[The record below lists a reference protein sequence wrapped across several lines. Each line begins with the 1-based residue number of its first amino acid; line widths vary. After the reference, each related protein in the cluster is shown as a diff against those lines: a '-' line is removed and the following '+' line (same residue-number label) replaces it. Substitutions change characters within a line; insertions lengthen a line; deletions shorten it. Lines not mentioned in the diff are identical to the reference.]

1 MLRKKIDDKIQ
12 ILLKN
17 CISQNERAMF
27 LIIGDKSRD
36 QISNLHNFYS
46 KLNPGKKLN
55 ILWCYKNELGFSNHA
70 RKKMKKIKKQMNK
83 GVFELNDENAFDLF
97 ISTADIKFCYYHDTQ
112 RILGTTYGMLILQDF
127 EAITPNLLCRT
138 IETVQGGGIII
149 FLLSNMT
156 SLKQLYTLSM
166 DVHARY
172 RTENN
177 KDIEPRFNE
186 RFILSL
192 TSCQNCLVVDDELN
206 LLPITNSM
214 KNMVSL
220 ENKIDENEE
229 NVFISKREKELN
241 DLKKSL
247 LNKNPIGPLLNLCKT
262 VDQAK
267 AIMCLIDI
275 ISEKNNKNTV
285 SLTSGRGRGKSS
297 SMGLAVASAIVYG
310 YSNIIITAPS
320 PENLKTF
327 FEFLIK
333 GLTELN
339 YVEHKDYVVQEGTGE
354 FKGSIVNIQ
363 INKNHK
369 QTIRYIMPTDILI
382 FQMAELLIIDEAAA
396 IPLNIVK
403 RIMPDCLT
411 FMASTIQGYEGTGRS
426 LSIKLIDDLR
436 NKQSVSGSRILKEI
450 SLSQAIRYADNDPVE
465 LWLNKLLLLDA
476 TNAESFEDSMEDPSK
491 LELYLVNRDTLFSY
505 HKGSEAFLK
514 KIMSLFVSSHYKNT
528 PNDLQLL
535 SDAPAHK
542 IFVLCKSIDKQRK
555 SKGLPDVYCAIQVCE
570 EGGISKDVILTN
582 NKRGLKPSG
591 DLIPWT
597 ISDHYQ
603 DQEFAHMTSIRI
615 VRIVCHP
622 DCQRMGYGTKALQ
635 LLSNYYEGKFIK
647 IDIDEEEEDE
657 EENKDNKEKEGKK
670 KLKPLLSKLEDV
682 KPPFIYYLGTSF
694 GLTDNLFNFWNKNG
708 YKPLY
713 IAMNSN
719 TITGEHSC
727 IMIKPLN
734 EGNIKTLT
742 DINLDENNDKKNI
755 KWFQPFSIDFKHRL
769 TSLLSFNFN
778 KLNIKLCLSILDPP
792 ITTSTATEKDEDDD
806 DLHQKSMKKDE
817 IELFLTKFDFKRMEL
832 YSRNMTNYNMIIDLI
847 PIIAHLYFNKKIFVS
862 LSYIQAGVLLGVG
875 LQRKSF
881 DGIAEEFNI
890 ETNQLLAMFNKMVKK
905 FVTYIKNIYNKDIE
919 MEEEEQNKK
928 NKEVLKTKR
937 KEYSGNILKEM
948 QKELKGEGDKINEKN
963 KETRKKYMEEKLKKM
978 EKNEIMNKK
987 RKRDNKKEKNEE
999 DSEKDSDEDKNKDK
1013 NKNKEEDS
1021 EDDDD

>member
-1 MLRKKIDDKIQ
+1 MIRKKIDDKIQ

-17 CISQNERAMF
+17 SISKNERSMF
-27 LIIGDKSRD
+27 LIIGDKGRD

-46 KLNPGKKLN
+46 QINPGKKLN

-97 ISTADIKFCYYHDTQ
+97 ISTADIKFCYYHETQ
-112 RILGTTYGMLILQDF
+112 RILGTTFGMLILQDF

-138 IETVQGGGIII
+138 IETVQGGGVII

-166 DVHARY
+166 DVHDRY
-172 RTENN
+172 RTEKN

-192 TSCQNCLVVDDELN
+192 TSCKNVLAVDDELN
-206 LLPITNSM
+206 LLPITNNM
-214 KNMVSL
+214 KNMVI
-220 ENKIDENEE
+220 EEKAIDESEE
-229 NVFISKREKELN
+229 NIFISKREKELN

-247 LNKNPIGPLLNLCKT
+247 QNKNPIGPLLNLCKT

-267 AIMCLIDI
+267 AIMCLVDI
-275 ISEKNNKNTV
+275 ISEKNPKNTV

-297 SMGLAVASAIVYG
+297 SMGLGVAGAVVYG

-333 GLTELN
+333 GLNALN
-339 YVEHKDYVVQEGTGE
+339 YTEHKDYIIQEGTGD
-354 FKGSIVNIQ
+354 FKGSIIS
-363 INKNHK
+363 IDIIKDHK
-369 QTIRYIMPTDILI
+369 QTIKYILPTDILL
-382 FQMAELLIIDEAAA
+382 FQLAELLIIDEAAA

-403 RIMPDCLT
+403 RILPDCVT

-426 LSIKLIDDLR
+426 LSIKLIDEMR
-436 NKQSVSGSRILKEI
+436 NNQKMSGSRILKEI
-450 SLSQAIRYADNDPVE
+450 SLSQAIRYADNDPIE
-465 LWLNKLLLLDA
+465 LWLNKLLILDA
-476 TNAESFEDSMEDPSK
+476 TSAESFEDSLEDPSK
-491 LELYLVNRDTLFSY
+491 LELYMVNRDTLFSY

-514 KIMSLFVSSHYKNT
+514 KIMSLFVSSHYKNS

-535 SDAPAHK
+535 SDAPSHK
-542 IFVLCKSIDKQRK
+542 IFVLCKALDKQK
-555 SKGLPDVYCAIQVCE
+555 KAKGLPDIYCAIQVCE

-597 ISDHYQ
+597 ISEHYQ

-615 VRIVCHP
+615 VRIACHP
-622 DCQRMGYGTKALQ
+622 DCQRMGYGSKALE
-635 LLSNYYEGKFIK
+635 LLSHYYEGKFIK
-647 IDIDEEEEDE
+647 LEDDEDIEESGDE
-657 EENKDNKEKEGKK
+657 KEKTGKK
-670 KLKPLLSKLEDV
+670 KLKPLLSKLEDI

-694 GLTDNLFNFWNKNG
+694 GLTNTLYNFWQKNG

-719 TITGEHSC
+719 SITGEHSC
-727 IMIKPLN
+727 IMIKPIN
-734 EGNIKTLT
+734 EGNIKLLT
-742 DINLDENNDKKNI
+742 EDINTNNNNQKI
-755 KWFQPFSIDFKHRL
+755 KWFIPFSVDFKHRL

-778 KLNIKLCLSILDPP
+778 KLNIKLCLSILEPH
-792 ITTSTATEKDEDDD
+792 ITTSTANDDDNGNEDDIAGNKKD
-806 DLHQKSMKKDE
+806 MKKSE

-847 PIIAHLYFNKKIFVS
+847 PTIANLYFNKKIYVP

-881 DGIAEEFNI
+881 DEIVQEFNI
-890 ETNQLLAMFNKMVKK
+890 EINQLLAMFNKMVKK
-905 FVTYIKNIYNKDIE
+905 FVNYIKNIYQKDIE
-919 MEEEEQNKK
+919 MEEEKDYAE
-928 NKEVLKTKR
+928 NKEILKTKNEFG
-937 KEYSGNILKEM
+937 KNILKEM
-948 QKELKGEGDKINEKN
+948 QKELKGEGDKIIEKDR
-963 KETRKKYMEEKLKKM
+963 ETKKKYMEEKLKKM
-978 EKNEIMNKK
+978 EQKQELTKKK
-987 RKRDNKKEKNEE
+987 RKREKTKEKENNDDKKEK
-999 DSEKDSDEDKNKDK
+999 EKDSESGMSD
-1013 NKNKEEDS
+1013 
-1021 EDDDD
+1021 

>member
-1 MLRKKIDDKIQ
+1 MIRKKIDDKIQ

-17 CISQNERAMF
+17 SISKNERSMF
-27 LIIGDKSRD
+27 LIIGDKGRD

-46 KLNPGKKLN
+46 QINPGKKLN

-97 ISTADIKFCYYHDTQ
+97 ISTADIKFCYYNETQ
-112 RILGTTYGMLILQDF
+112 RILGTTFGMLILQDF

-138 IETVQGGGIII
+138 IETVQGGGVII

-166 DVHARY
+166 DVHDRY
-172 RTENN
+172 RTEKN

-192 TSCQNCLVVDDELN
+192 TSCKNVLAVDDELN
-206 LLPITNSM
+206 LLPITDNM
-214 KNMVSL
+214 KNMSIQ
-220 ENKIDENEE
+220 EKTIDEEEE
-229 NVFISKREKELN
+229 NIFISKREKELN
-241 DLKKSL
+241 DLKKTL
-247 LNKNPIGPLLNLCKT
+247 QTKNPIGPLLSLCKT

-267 AIMCLIDI
+267 AIMLLIDI
-275 ISEKNNKNTV
+275 ISEKNPKNTV

-297 SMGLAVASAIVYG
+297 SMGLAVAGGVVYG

-333 GLTELN
+333 GLNVLN
-339 YVEHKDYVVQEGTGE
+339 YVEHKDYIIQEGTGE
-354 FKGSIVNIQ
+354 FKGSIIS
-363 INKNHK
+363 IDIIKNHK
-369 QTIRYIMPTDILI
+369 QTIKYILPTDILL
-382 FQMAELLIIDEAAA
+382 FQLAELLIIDEAAA

-403 RIMPDCLT
+403 RILPDCVT

-426 LSIKLIDDLR
+426 LSIKLIDEMR
-436 NKQSVSGSRILKEI
+436 NNQKMSGSRILKEI
-450 SLSQAIRYADNDPVE
+450 SLNQAIRYADNDPIE
-465 LWLNKLLLLDA
+465 LWLNKLLILDA
-476 TNAESFEDSMEDPSK
+476 TSADSFEDSMEDPSK

-514 KIMSLFVSSHYKNT
+514 KIMSLFVSSHYKNS

-535 SDAPAHK
+535 SDAPSHK
-542 IFVLCKSIDKQRK
+542 IFVLCKSLDKQK
-555 SKGLPDVYCAIQVCE
+555 KAKGLPDIYCAVQVCE
-570 EGGISKDVILTN
+570 EGGIPKDVILTN

-603 DQEFAHMTSIRI
+603 DQEFAKMTSIRI
-615 VRIVCHP
+615 VRIACHP
-622 DCQRMGYGTKALQ
+622 DCQRMGYGSKALD
-635 LLSNYYEGKFIK
+635 LLSQYYEGKFFK
-647 IDIDEEEEDE
+647 LEEDE
-657 EENKDNKEKEGKK
+657 EMEETNDEKKGKK
-670 KLKPLLSKLEDV
+670 KLKPLLNKLEDI

-694 GLTDNLFNFWNKNG
+694 GLTNNLYNFWQKNG

-719 TITGEHSC
+719 SITGEHSC

-734 EGNIKTLT
+734 EGNIKLLT
-742 DINLDENNDKKNI
+742 EDITNNNQKI
-755 KWFQPFSIDFKHRL
+755 KWFNPFSIDFKHRL

-778 KLNIKLCLSILDPP
+778 KLNIKLCLSILEPP
-792 ITTSTATEKDEDDD
+792 ITTSTANEKDDNDNDDD
-806 DLHQKSMKKDE
+806 NLENKKDMKKNE

-847 PIIAHLYFNKKIFVS
+847 PIIAHLYFNKKIYVP

-875 LQRKSF
+875 LQRKNF
-881 DGIAEEFNI
+881 DEIVKEFNI
-890 ETNQLLAMFNKMVKK
+890 EINQLLAMFNKMVKK
-905 FVTYIKNIYNKDIE
+905 FVGYIKNIYQKDIE
-919 MEEEEQNKK
+919 LEEEKDNEK
-928 NKEVLKTKR
+928 NKEVLKTK
-937 KEYSGNILKEM
+937 KTEFNGNILKEM
-948 QKELKGEGDKINEKN
+948 QKELKGEGDKIIENDR
-963 KETRKKYMEEKLKKM
+963 ETKKKYMEEKLKKM
-978 EKNEIMNKK
+978 EKKEEMTKKK
-987 RKRDNKKEKNEE
+987 RKREKTQ
-999 DSEKDSDEDKNKDK
+999 
-1013 NKNKEEDS
+1013 NKEDIESDNSDS
-1021 EDDDD
+1021 I

>member
-1 MLRKKIDDKIQ
+1 MIRKKIDDKIQ

-17 CISQNERAMF
+17 SISKNERSMF
-27 LIIGDKSRD
+27 LIIGDKGRD

-46 KLNPGKKLN
+46 QINPGKKLN
-55 ILWCYKNELGFSNHA
+55 ILWCYKSELGFSNHA

-97 ISTADIKFCYYHDTQ
+97 ISTADIKFCYYNETQ
-112 RILGTTYGMLILQDF
+112 RILGSTFGMLILQDF

-138 IETVQGGGIII
+138 IETVQGGGVII

-166 DVHARY
+166 DVHDRY
-172 RTENN
+172 RTEKN

-192 TSCQNCLVVDDELN
+192 TSCTNVLAVDDELN
-206 LLPITNSM
+206 LLPITDNM
-214 KNMVSL
+214 KNMSIQ
-220 ENKIDENEE
+220 EKTIDEEEE
-229 NVFISKREKELN
+229 NIFISKREKELN
-241 DLKKSL
+241 DLKKTLQS
-247 LNKNPIGPLLNLCKT
+247 KNPIGPLLNLCKT

-267 AIMCLIDI
+267 AIMLLIDI
-275 ISEKNNKNTV
+275 ISEKNPKNTV

-297 SMGLAVASAIVYG
+297 SMGLAVAGGVVYG

-333 GLTELN
+333 GLNVLN
-339 YVEHKDYVVQEGTGE
+339 YVEHKDYTIQEGTGE
-354 FKGSIVNIQ
+354 FKGSIIS
-363 INKNHK
+363 IDIIKNHK
-369 QTIRYIMPTDILI
+369 QTIRYILPTDILL
-382 FQMAELLIIDEAAA
+382 FQLAELLIIDEAAA

-403 RIMPDCLT
+403 RILPDCVT

-426 LSIKLIDDLR
+426 LSIKLIDEMR
-436 NKQSVSGSRILKEI
+436 NNQKMSGSRILKEI
-450 SLSQAIRYADNDPVE
+450 SLNQAIRYADNDPIE
-465 LWLNKLLLLDA
+465 LWLNKLLILDA
-476 TNAESFEDSMEDPSK
+476 TSAESFEDSMEDPSK

-514 KIMSLFVSSHYKNT
+514 KIMSLFVSSHYKNS

-535 SDAPAHK
+535 SDAPSHK
-542 IFVLCKSIDKQRK
+542 IFVLCKSLDKQK
-555 SKGLPDVYCAIQVCE
+555 KAKGLPDIYCAIQVCE

-603 DQEFAHMTSIRI
+603 DQEFAKMTSIRV
-615 VRIVCHP
+615 VRIACHP
-622 DCQRMGYGTKALQ
+622 DCQRMGYGSKALE
-635 LLSNYYEGKFIK
+635 LLSQYYEGKFFK
-647 IDIDEEEEDE
+647 LDEDE
-657 EENKDNKEKEGKK
+657 EMEESNEEKKGKK
-670 KLKPLLSKLEDV
+670 KLKPLLSKLEDI

-694 GLTDNLFNFWNKNG
+694 GLTNNLYNFWQKNG

-719 TITGEHSC
+719 SITGEHSC

-734 EGNIKTLT
+734 EGNIKLLT
-742 DINLDENNDKKNI
+742 EDISNNNNQRI
-755 KWFQPFSIDFKHRL
+755 KWFNPFSADFKHRL

-778 KLNIKLCLSILDPP
+778 KLNIKLCLSLLEPP
-792 ITTSTATEKDEDDD
+792 ITTSTANDKDDNDNDDD
-806 DLHQKSMKKDE
+806 NSENKKDMKKNE

-847 PIIAHLYFNKKIFVS
+847 PIIANLYFNKKIFVP

-875 LQRKSF
+875 LQRKNF
-881 DGIAEEFNI
+881 DEIVQEFNI
-890 ETNQLLAMFNKMVKK
+890 EIKQLLAMFNKMVKK
-905 FVTYIKNIYNKDIE
+905 FVTYIKNIYQKDIE
-919 MEEEEQNKK
+919 MEEEKDNEK
-928 NKEVLKTKR
+928 NKEILKTK
-937 KEYSGNILKEM
+937 KNEFSGNILKEM
-948 QKELKGEGDKINEKN
+948 QKELKGEGDKIIEKDR
-963 KETRKKYMEEKLKKM
+963 ETRKKYMEEKLKKM
-978 EKNEIMNKK
+978 EKKEEMTKKK
-987 RKRDNKKEKNEE
+987 RKREKTKNE
-999 DSEKDSDEDKNKDK
+999 DDNDK
-1013 NKNKEEDS
+1013 
-1021 EDDDD
+1021 EDDKSD

>member
-1 MLRKKIDDKIQ
+1 MIRKKIDDKIQ

-17 CISQNERAMF
+17 SISKNERSMF
-27 LIIGDKSRD
+27 LIIGDKGRD

-46 KLNPGKKLN
+46 QINPGKKLN
-55 ILWCYKNELGFSNHA
+55 ILWCYKSELGFSNHA

-97 ISTADIKFCYYHDTQ
+97 ISTADIKFCYYNETQ
-112 RILGTTYGMLILQDF
+112 RILGSTFGMLILQDF

-138 IETVQGGGIII
+138 IETVQGGGVII

-166 DVHARY
+166 DVHDRY
-172 RTENN
+172 RTEKN

-192 TSCQNCLVVDDELN
+192 TSCTNVLAVDDELN
-206 LLPITNSM
+206 LLPITDNM
-214 KNMVSL
+214 KNMSIQ
-220 ENKIDENEE
+220 EKTIDEEEE
-229 NVFISKREKELN
+229 NIFISKREKELN
-241 DLKKSL
+241 DLKKTLQS
-247 LNKNPIGPLLNLCKT
+247 KNPIGPLLNLCKT

-267 AIMCLIDI
+267 AIMLLIDI
-275 ISEKNNKNTV
+275 ISEKNPKNTV

-297 SMGLAVASAIVYG
+297 SMGLAVAGGVVYG

-333 GLTELN
+333 GLNVLN
-339 YVEHKDYVVQEGTGE
+339 YVEHKDYTIQEGTGE
-354 FKGSIVNIQ
+354 FKGSIIS
-363 INKNHK
+363 IDIIKNHK
-369 QTIRYIMPTDILI
+369 QTIRYILPTDILL
-382 FQMAELLIIDEAAA
+382 FQLAELLIIDEAAA

-403 RIMPDCLT
+403 RILPDCVT

-426 LSIKLIDDLR
+426 LSIKLIDEMR
-436 NKQSVSGSRILKEI
+436 NNQKMSGSRILKEI
-450 SLSQAIRYADNDPVE
+450 SLNQAIRYADNDPIE
-465 LWLNKLLLLDA
+465 LWLNKLLILDA
-476 TNAESFEDSMEDPSK
+476 TSAESFEDSMEDPSK

-514 KIMSLFVSSHYKNT
+514 KIMSLFVSSHYKNS

-535 SDAPAHK
+535 SDAPSHK
-542 IFVLCKSIDKQRK
+542 IFVLCKSLDKQK
-555 SKGLPDVYCAIQVCE
+555 KAKGLPDIYCAIQVCE

-603 DQEFAHMTSIRI
+603 DQEFAKMTSIRV
-615 VRIVCHP
+615 VRIACHP
-622 DCQRMGYGTKALQ
+622 DCQRMGYGSKALE
-635 LLSNYYEGKFIK
+635 LLSQYYEGKFFK
-647 IDIDEEEEDE
+647 LDEDE
-657 EENKDNKEKEGKK
+657 EMEESNEEKKGKK
-670 KLKPLLSKLEDV
+670 KLKPLLSKLEDI

-694 GLTDNLFNFWNKNG
+694 GLTNNLYNFWQKNG

-719 TITGEHSC
+719 SITGEHSC

-734 EGNIKTLT
+734 EGNIKLLT
-742 DINLDENNDKKNI
+742 EDISNNNNQKI
-755 KWFQPFSIDFKHRL
+755 KWFNPFSVDFKHRL

-778 KLNIKLCLSILDPP
+778 KLNIKLCLSLLEPP
-792 ITTSTATEKDEDDD
+792 ITTSTANDKDDNDNDDD
-806 DLHQKSMKKDE
+806 NSENKKDMKKNE

-847 PIIAHLYFNKKIFVS
+847 PIIANLYFNKKIFVP

-875 LQRKSF
+875 LQRKNF
-881 DGIAEEFNI
+881 DEIVQEFNI
-890 ETNQLLAMFNKMVKK
+890 EISQLLAMFNKMVKK
-905 FVTYIKNIYNKDIE
+905 FVTYIKNIYQKDIE
-919 MEEEEQNKK
+919 MEEEKDNEK
-928 NKEVLKTKR
+928 NKEILKTK
-937 KEYSGNILKEM
+937 KNEFSGNILKEM
-948 QKELKGEGDKINEKN
+948 QKELKGEGDKIKEKDR
-963 KETRKKYMEEKLKKM
+963 ETRKKYMEEKLKKM
-978 EKNEIMNKK
+978 EKKEEMTKKK
-987 RKRDNKKEKNEE
+987 RKREKTKNE
-999 DSEKDSDEDKNKDK
+999 DDNDK
-1013 NKNKEEDS
+1013 
-1021 EDDDD
+1021 EDDKSD

>member
-1 MLRKKIDDKIQ
+1 MIRKKIDDKIQ

-17 CISQNERAMF
+17 SISKNERSMF
-27 LIIGDKSRD
+27 LIIGDKGRD

-46 KLNPGKKLN
+46 QINPGKKLN
-55 ILWCYKNELGFSNHA
+55 ILWCYKSELGFSNHA

-97 ISTADIKFCYYHDTQ
+97 ISTADIKFCYYNETQ
-112 RILGTTYGMLILQDF
+112 RILGSTFGMLILQDF

-138 IETVQGGGIII
+138 IETVQGGGVII

-166 DVHARY
+166 DVHDRY
-172 RTENN
+172 RTEKN

-192 TSCQNCLVVDDELN
+192 TSCTNVLAVDDELN
-206 LLPITNSM
+206 LLPITDNM
-214 KNMVSL
+214 KNMSIQ
-220 ENKIDENEE
+220 EKTIDEEEE
-229 NVFISKREKELN
+229 NIFISKREKELN
-241 DLKKSL
+241 DLKKTLQS
-247 LNKNPIGPLLNLCKT
+247 KNPIGPLLNLCKT

-267 AIMCLIDI
+267 AIMLLIDI
-275 ISEKNNKNTV
+275 ISEKNPKNTV

-297 SMGLAVASAIVYG
+297 SMGLAVAGGVVYG

-333 GLTELN
+333 GLNVLN
-339 YVEHKDYVVQEGTGE
+339 YVEHKDYTIQEGTGE
-354 FKGSIVNIQ
+354 FKGSIIS
-363 INKNHK
+363 IDIFKNHK
-369 QTIRYIMPTDILI
+369 QTIRYILPTDILL
-382 FQMAELLIIDEAAA
+382 FQLAELLIIDEAAA

-403 RIMPDCLT
+403 RILPDCVT

-426 LSIKLIDDLR
+426 LSIKLIDEMR
-436 NKQSVSGSRILKEI
+436 NNQKMSGSRILKEI
-450 SLSQAIRYADNDPVE
+450 SLNQAIRYADNDPIE
-465 LWLNKLLLLDA
+465 LWLNKLLILDA
-476 TNAESFEDSMEDPSK
+476 TSAESFEDSMEDPSK

-514 KIMSLFVSSHYKNT
+514 KIMSLFVSSHYKNS

-535 SDAPAHK
+535 SDAPSHK
-542 IFVLCKSIDKQRK
+542 IFVLCKSLDKQK
-555 SKGLPDVYCAIQVCE
+555 KAKGLPDIYCAIQVCE

-603 DQEFAHMTSIRI
+603 DQEFAKMTSIRV
-615 VRIVCHP
+615 VRIACHP
-622 DCQRMGYGTKALQ
+622 DCQRMGYGSKALE
-635 LLSNYYEGKFIK
+635 LLSQYYEGKFFK
-647 IDIDEEEEDE
+647 LDEDE
-657 EENKDNKEKEGKK
+657 EMEESNEEKKGKK
-670 KLKPLLSKLEDV
+670 KLKPLLSKLEDI

-694 GLTDNLFNFWNKNG
+694 GLTNNLYNFWQKNG

-719 TITGEHSC
+719 SITGEHSC

-734 EGNIKTLT
+734 EGNIKLLT
-742 DINLDENNDKKNI
+742 EDISNNNNQRI
-755 KWFQPFSIDFKHRL
+755 KWFNPFSVDFKHRL

-778 KLNIKLCLSILDPP
+778 KLNIKLCLSLLEPP
-792 ITTSTATEKDEDDD
+792 ITTSTANDKDDNDNDDD
-806 DLHQKSMKKDE
+806 NSENKKDMKKNE

-847 PIIAHLYFNKKIFVS
+847 PIIANLYFNKKIFVP

-875 LQRKSF
+875 LQRKNF
-881 DGIAEEFNI
+881 DEIVQEFNI
-890 ETNQLLAMFNKMVKK
+890 EIKQLLAMFNKMVKK
-905 FVTYIKNIYNKDIE
+905 FVTYIKNIYQKDIE
-919 MEEEEQNKK
+919 MEEEKDNEK
-928 NKEVLKTKR
+928 NKEILKTK
-937 KEYSGNILKEM
+937 KNEFSGNILKEM
-948 QKELKGEGDKINEKN
+948 QKELKGEGDKIIEKDR
-963 KETRKKYMEEKLKKM
+963 ETRKKYMEEKLKKM
-978 EKNEIMNKK
+978 EKKEEMTKKK
-987 RKRDNKKEKNEE
+987 RKREKTKNE
-999 DSEKDSDEDKNKDK
+999 DDNDK
-1013 NKNKEEDS
+1013 
-1021 EDDDD
+1021 EDDKSD

>member
-17 CISQNERAMF
+17 CISRNERAMF
-27 LIIGDKSRD
+27 LIIGDKGRD

-112 RILGTTYGMLILQDF
+112 RILGTTFGMLILQDF

-166 DVHARY
+166 DVHSRY
-172 RTENN
+172 RTEKN

-214 KNMVSL
+214 KNMVTL
-220 ENKIDENEE
+220 EKDIDENEE
-229 NVFISKREKELN
+229 NVFITKREKELN

-247 LNKNPIGPLLNLCKT
+247 LNKNPIGPLLGLCKT

-333 GLTELN
+333 GLNELN
-339 YVEHKDYVVQEGTGE
+339 YVEHKDYTIQEGTGE

-363 INKNHK
+363 INRNHK
-369 QTIRYIMPTDILI
+369 QTIRYILPTDILI

-436 NKQSVSGSRILKEI
+436 SKQSVGGSASRILKEI

-465 LWLNKLLLLDA
+465 FWLNKLLLLDA
-476 TNAESFEDSMEDPSK
+476 TNPEIFEDSMEDPSK

-542 IFVLCKSIDKQRK
+542 IFVLCKSIDRKKK

-615 VRIVCHP
+615 VRIACHP
-622 DCQRMGYGTKALQ
+622 DCQRMGYGSKALQ
-635 LLSNYYEGKFIK
+635 LLSQYYEGKFIK
-647 IDIDEEEEDE
+647 IDIDEEEEENNDD
-657 EENKDNKEKEGKK
+657 NKDKEGKK
-670 KLKPLLSKLEDV
+670 KLKPLLSKLEDC

-694 GLTDNLFNFWNKNG
+694 GLTNNLYNFWNKNG

-713 IAMNSN
+713 IALNSN
-719 TITGEHSC
+719 SITGEHSC
-727 IMIKPLN
+727 IMVKPLN

-742 DINLDENNDKKNI
+742 DITLEDNNKDNKKNI
-755 KWFQPFSIDFKHRL
+755 KWFTPFSIDFKHRL

-778 KLNIKLCLSILDPP
+778 KLNIKLCLSILEPP
-792 ITTSTATEKDEDDD
+792 ITTSTATEKDESDDEND
-806 DLHQKSMKKDE
+806 KSNKDLSKNE

-847 PIIAHLYFNKKIFVS
+847 PIVAHLYFNKKLVVS

-881 DGIAEEFNI
+881 DSIAEEFNI
-890 ETNQLLAMFNKMVKK
+890 EPNQLLAMFNKMVKK
-905 FVTYIKNIYNKDIE
+905 FVSHIKNIYQKNIE
-919 MEEEEQNKK
+919 IEEEEQNKK
-928 NKEVLKTKR
+928 NKEVLKTKQ

-948 QKELKGEGDKINEKN
+948 QKELRGEGDKIIEKD
-963 KETRKKYMEEKLKKM
+963 KETKKKYMEEKLKKM
-978 EKNEIMNKK
+978 EKMEMMKKK
-987 RKRDNKKEKNEE
+987 RKRDKKDDKEESSDENNEE
-999 DSEKDSDEDKNKDK
+999 DNKDV
-1013 NKNKEEDS
+1013 
-1021 EDDDD
+1021 DDDDDESED

>member
-1 MLRKKIDDKIQ
+1 MIRKKIDDKIQ

-17 CISQNERAMF
+17 SISKNERSMF
-27 LIIGDKSRD
+27 LIIGDKGRD

-46 KLNPGKKLN
+46 QINPGKKLN

-97 ISTADIKFCYYHDTQ
+97 ISTADIKFCYYHETQ
-112 RILGTTYGMLILQDF
+112 RILGTTFGMLILQDF

-138 IETVQGGGIII
+138 IETVQGGGVII

-166 DVHARY
+166 DVHDRY
-172 RTENN
+172 RTEKN

-192 TSCQNCLVVDDELN
+192 TSCKNVLAVDDELN
-206 LLPITNSM
+206 LLPITNNM
-214 KNMVSL
+214 KNMVI
-220 ENKIDENEE
+220 EEKAIDESEE
-229 NVFISKREKELN
+229 NIFISKREKELN

-247 LNKNPIGPLLNLCKT
+247 QNKNPIGPLLNLCKT

-267 AIMCLIDI
+267 AIMCLVDI
-275 ISEKNNKNTV
+275 ISEKNPKNTV

-297 SMGLAVASAIVYG
+297 SMGLGVAGAVVYG

-333 GLTELN
+333 GLNALN
-339 YVEHKDYVVQEGTGE
+339 YTEHKDYIIQEGTGD
-354 FKGSIVNIQ
+354 FKGSIIS
-363 INKNHK
+363 IDIIKDHK
-369 QTIRYIMPTDILI
+369 QTIKYILPTDILL
-382 FQMAELLIIDEAAA
+382 FQLAELLIIDEAAA

-403 RIMPDCLT
+403 RILPDCVT

-426 LSIKLIDDLR
+426 LSIKLIDEMR
-436 NKQSVSGSRILKEI
+436 NNQKMSGSRILKEI
-450 SLSQAIRYADNDPVE
+450 SLSQAIRYADNDPIE
-465 LWLNKLLLLDA
+465 LWLNKLLILDA
-476 TNAESFEDSMEDPSK
+476 TSAESFEDSLEDPSK
-491 LELYLVNRDTLFSY
+491 LELYMVNRDTLFSY

-514 KIMSLFVSSHYKNT
+514 KIMSLFVSSHYKNS

-535 SDAPAHK
+535 SDAPSHK
-542 IFVLCKSIDKQRK
+542 IFVLCKALDKQK
-555 SKGLPDVYCAIQVCE
+555 KAKGLPDIYCAIQVCE

-597 ISDHYQ
+597 ISEHYQ

-615 VRIVCHP
+615 VRIACHP
-622 DCQRMGYGTKALQ
+622 DCQRMGYGSKALE
-635 LLSNYYEGKFIK
+635 LLSHYYEGKFIK
-647 IDIDEEEEDE
+647 LDDDEEIEESGDE
-657 EENKDNKEKEGKK
+657 KEKTGKK
-670 KLKPLLSKLEDV
+670 KLKPLLSKLEDI

-694 GLTDNLFNFWNKNG
+694 GLTNTLYNFWQKNG

-719 TITGEHSC
+719 SITGEHSC
-727 IMIKPLN
+727 IMIKPIN
-734 EGNIKTLT
+734 EGNIKLLT
-742 DINLDENNDKKNI
+742 EDINTNNNNQKI
-755 KWFQPFSIDFKHRL
+755 KWFIPFSVDFKHRL

-778 KLNIKLCLSILDPP
+778 KLNIKLCLSILEPH
-792 ITTSTATEKDEDDD
+792 ITTSTANDDDNGNEDDIAGNKKD
-806 DLHQKSMKKDE
+806 MKKSE

-847 PIIAHLYFNKKIFVS
+847 PTIANLYFNKKIYVP

-881 DGIAEEFNI
+881 DEIVQEFNI
-890 ETNQLLAMFNKMVKK
+890 EINQLLAMFNKMVKK
-905 FVTYIKNIYNKDIE
+905 FVNYIKNVYQKDIE
-919 MEEEEQNKK
+919 MEEEKDYAE
-928 NKEVLKTKR
+928 NKEILKTKNEFG
-937 KEYSGNILKEM
+937 KNILKEM
-948 QKELKGEGDKINEKN
+948 QKELKGEGDKINEKDR
-963 KETRKKYMEEKLKKM
+963 ETKKKYMEEKLKKM
-978 EKNEIMNKK
+978 EQKQELTKKK
-987 RKRDNKKEKNEE
+987 RKREKTKEKENNDDKKEK
-999 DSEKDSDEDKNKDK
+999 EKDSESGMSD
-1013 NKNKEEDS
+1013 
-1021 EDDDD
+1021 

>member
-1 MLRKKIDDKIQ
+1 MIRKKIDDKIQ

-17 CISQNERAMF
+17 SISKNERSMF
-27 LIIGDKSRD
+27 LIIGDKGRD

-46 KLNPGKKLN
+46 QINPGKKLN
-55 ILWCYKNELGFSNHA
+55 ILWCYKSELGFSNHA

-97 ISTADIKFCYYHDTQ
+97 ISTADIKFCYYNETQ
-112 RILGTTYGMLILQDF
+112 RILGTTFGMLILQDF

-138 IETVQGGGIII
+138 IETVQGGGVII

-166 DVHARY
+166 DVHDRY
-172 RTENN
+172 RTEKN

-192 TSCQNCLVVDDELN
+192 TSCTNVLAVDDELN
-206 LLPITNSM
+206 LLPITDNM
-214 KNMVSL
+214 KNMSIQ
-220 ENKIDENEE
+220 EKTIDEEEE
-229 NVFISKREKELN
+229 NIFISKREKELN
-241 DLKKSL
+241 DLKKTLQS
-247 LNKNPIGPLLNLCKT
+247 KNPIGPLLNLCKT

-267 AIMCLIDI
+267 AIMLLIDI
-275 ISEKNNKNTV
+275 ISEKNPKNTV

-297 SMGLAVASAIVYG
+297 SMGLAVAGGVVYG

-333 GLTELN
+333 GLNVLN
-339 YVEHKDYVVQEGTGE
+339 YVEHKDYTIQEGTGE
-354 FKGSIVNIQ
+354 FKGSIIS
-363 INKNHK
+363 IDIIKNHK
-369 QTIRYIMPTDILI
+369 QTIRYILPTDILL
-382 FQMAELLIIDEAAA
+382 FQLAELLIIDEAAA

-403 RIMPDCLT
+403 RILPDCVT

-426 LSIKLIDDLR
+426 LSIKLIDEMR
-436 NKQSVSGSRILKEI
+436 NNQKMSGSRILKEI
-450 SLSQAIRYADNDPVE
+450 SLNQAIRYADNDPIE
-465 LWLNKLLLLDA
+465 LWLNKLLILDA
-476 TNAESFEDSMEDPSK
+476 TSAESFEDSMEDPSK

-514 KIMSLFVSSHYKNT
+514 KIMSLFVSSHYKNS

-535 SDAPAHK
+535 SDAPSHK
-542 IFVLCKSIDKQRK
+542 IFVLCKSLDKQK
-555 SKGLPDVYCAIQVCE
+555 KAKGLPDIYCAIQVCE

-603 DQEFAHMTSIRI
+603 DQEFAKMTSIRV
-615 VRIVCHP
+615 VRIACHP
-622 DCQRMGYGTKALQ
+622 DCQRMGYGSKALE
-635 LLSNYYEGKFIK
+635 LLSQYYEGKFFK
-647 IDIDEEEEDE
+647 LDEDE
-657 EENKDNKEKEGKK
+657 EMEESNEEKKGKK
-670 KLKPLLSKLEDV
+670 KLKPLLSKLEDI

-694 GLTDNLFNFWNKNG
+694 GLTNNLYNFWQKNG

-719 TITGEHSC
+719 SITGEHSC

-734 EGNIKTLT
+734 EGNIKLLT
-742 DINLDENNDKKNI
+742 EDISNNNNQRI
-755 KWFQPFSIDFKHRL
+755 KWFNPFSADFKHRL

-778 KLNIKLCLSILDPP
+778 KLNIKLCLSLLEPP
-792 ITTSTATEKDEDDD
+792 ITTSTANDKDDNDNDDD
-806 DLHQKSMKKDE
+806 NSENKKDMKKNE

-847 PIIAHLYFNKKIFVS
+847 PIIANLYFNKKIFVP

-875 LQRKSF
+875 LQRKNF
-881 DGIAEEFNI
+881 DEIVQEFNI
-890 ETNQLLAMFNKMVKK
+890 EIKQLLAMFNKMVKK
-905 FVTYIKNIYNKDIE
+905 FVTYIKNIYQKDIE
-919 MEEEEQNKK
+919 MEEEKDNEK
-928 NKEVLKTKR
+928 NKEILKTK
-937 KEYSGNILKEM
+937 KNEFSGNILKEM
-948 QKELKGEGDKINEKN
+948 QKELKGEGDKIIEKDR
-963 KETRKKYMEEKLKKM
+963 ETRKKYMEEKLKKM
-978 EKNEIMNKK
+978 EKKEEMTKKK
-987 RKRDNKKEKNEE
+987 RKREKTKNE
-999 DSEKDSDEDKNKDK
+999 DDNDK
-1013 NKNKEEDS
+1013 
-1021 EDDDD
+1021 EDDKSD

>member
-1 MLRKKIDDKIQ
+1 MIRKKIDDKIQ

-17 CISQNERAMF
+17 SISKNERSMF
-27 LIIGDKSRD
+27 LIIGDKGRD

-46 KLNPGKKLN
+46 QINPGKKLN

-97 ISTADIKFCYYHDTQ
+97 ISTADIKFCYYHETQ
-112 RILGTTYGMLILQDF
+112 RILGTTFGMLILQDF

-138 IETVQGGGIII
+138 IETVQGGGVII

-166 DVHARY
+166 DVHDRY
-172 RTENN
+172 RTEKN

-192 TSCQNCLVVDDELN
+192 TSCKNVLAVDDELN
-206 LLPITNSM
+206 LLPITNNM
-214 KNMVSL
+214 KNMVI
-220 ENKIDENEE
+220 EEKAIDESEE
-229 NVFISKREKELN
+229 NIFISKREKELN

-247 LNKNPIGPLLNLCKT
+247 QNKNPIGPLLNLCKT

-267 AIMCLIDI
+267 AIMCLVDI
-275 ISEKNNKNTV
+275 ISEKNPKNTV

-297 SMGLAVASAIVYG
+297 SMGLGVAGAVVYG

-333 GLTELN
+333 GLNALN
-339 YVEHKDYVVQEGTGE
+339 YTEHKDYIIQEGTGD
-354 FKGSIVNIQ
+354 FKGSIIS
-363 INKNHK
+363 IDIIKDHK
-369 QTIRYIMPTDILI
+369 QTIKYILPTDILL
-382 FQMAELLIIDEAAA
+382 FQLAELLIIDEAAA

-403 RIMPDCLT
+403 RILPDCVT

-426 LSIKLIDDLR
+426 LSIKLIDEMR
-436 NKQSVSGSRILKEI
+436 NNQKMSGSRILKEI
-450 SLSQAIRYADNDPVE
+450 SLSQAIRYADNDPIE
-465 LWLNKLLLLDA
+465 LWLNKLLILDA
-476 TNAESFEDSMEDPSK
+476 TSAESFEDSLEDPSK
-491 LELYLVNRDTLFSY
+491 LELYMVNRDTLFSY

-514 KIMSLFVSSHYKNT
+514 KIMSLFVSSHYKNS

-535 SDAPAHK
+535 SDAPSHK
-542 IFVLCKSIDKQRK
+542 IFVLCKALDKQK
-555 SKGLPDVYCAIQVCE
+555 KAKGLPDIYCAIQVCE

-597 ISDHYQ
+597 ISEHYQ

-615 VRIVCHP
+615 VRIACHP
-622 DCQRMGYGTKALQ
+622 DCQRMGYGSKALE
-635 LLSNYYEGKFIK
+635 LLSHYYEGKFIK
-647 IDIDEEEEDE
+647 LDDDEEIEESGDE
-657 EENKDNKEKEGKK
+657 KEKTGKK
-670 KLKPLLSKLEDV
+670 KLKPLLSKLEDI

-694 GLTDNLFNFWNKNG
+694 GLTNTLYNFWQKNG

-719 TITGEHSC
+719 SITGEHSC
-727 IMIKPLN
+727 IMIKPIN
-734 EGNIKTLT
+734 EGNIKLLT
-742 DINLDENNDKKNI
+742 EDINTNNNNQKI
-755 KWFQPFSIDFKHRL
+755 KWFIPFSVDFKHRL

-778 KLNIKLCLSILDPP
+778 KLNIKLCLSILEPH
-792 ITTSTATEKDEDDD
+792 ITTSTANDDDNGNEDDIAGNKKD
-806 DLHQKSMKKDE
+806 MKKSE

-847 PIIAHLYFNKKIFVS
+847 PTIANLYFNKKIYVP

-881 DGIAEEFNI
+881 DEIVQEFNI
-890 ETNQLLAMFNKMVKK
+890 EINQLLAMFNKMVKK
-905 FVTYIKNIYNKDIE
+905 FVNYIKNVYQKDIE
-919 MEEEEQNKK
+919 MEEEKDYAE
-928 NKEVLKTKR
+928 NKEILKTKNEFG
-937 KEYSGNILKEM
+937 KNILKEM
-948 QKELKGEGDKINEKN
+948 QKELKGEGDKIIEKDR
-963 KETRKKYMEEKLKKM
+963 ETKKKYMEEKLKKM
-978 EKNEIMNKK
+978 EQKQELTKKK
-987 RKRDNKKEKNEE
+987 RKREKTKEKENNDDKKEK
-999 DSEKDSDEDKNKDK
+999 EKDSESDMSD
-1013 NKNKEEDS
+1013 
-1021 EDDDD
+1021 

>member
-1 MLRKKIDDKIQ
+1 MIRKKIDDKIQ

-17 CISQNERAMF
+17 SISKNERSMF
-27 LIIGDKSRD
+27 LIIGDKGRD

-46 KLNPGKKLN
+46 QINPGKKLN
-55 ILWCYKNELGFSNHA
+55 ILWCYKSELGFSNHA

-97 ISTADIKFCYYHDTQ
+97 ISTADIKFCYYNETQ
-112 RILGTTYGMLILQDF
+112 RILGSTFGMLILQDF

-138 IETVQGGGIII
+138 IETVQGGGVII

-166 DVHARY
+166 DVHDRY
-172 RTENN
+172 RTEKN

-192 TSCQNCLVVDDELN
+192 TSCTNVLAVDDELN
-206 LLPITNSM
+206 LLPITDNM
-214 KNMVSL
+214 KNMSIQ
-220 ENKIDENEE
+220 EKTIDEEEE
-229 NVFISKREKELN
+229 NIFISKREKELN
-241 DLKKSL
+241 DLKKTLQS
-247 LNKNPIGPLLNLCKT
+247 KNPIGPLLNLCKT

-267 AIMCLIDI
+267 AIMLLIDI
-275 ISEKNNKNTV
+275 ISEKNPKNTV

-297 SMGLAVASAIVYG
+297 SMGLAVAGGVVYG

-333 GLTELN
+333 GLNVLN
-339 YVEHKDYVVQEGTGE
+339 YVEHKDYTIQEGTGE
-354 FKGSIVNIQ
+354 FKGSIISID

-369 QTIRYIMPTDILI
+369 QTIRYILPTDILL
-382 FQMAELLIIDEAAA
+382 FQLAELLIIDEAAA

-403 RIMPDCLT
+403 RILPDCVT

-426 LSIKLIDDLR
+426 LSIKLIDEMR
-436 NKQSVSGSRILKEI
+436 NNQKMSGSRILKEI
-450 SLSQAIRYADNDPVE
+450 SLNQAIRYADNDPIE
-465 LWLNKLLLLDA
+465 LWLNKLLILDA
-476 TNAESFEDSMEDPSK
+476 TSAESFEDSMEDPSK

-514 KIMSLFVSSHYKNT
+514 KIMSLFVSSHYKNS

-535 SDAPAHK
+535 SDAPSHK
-542 IFVLCKSIDKQRK
+542 IFVLCKSLDKQK
-555 SKGLPDVYCAIQVCE
+555 KAKGLPDIYCAIQVCE

-603 DQEFAHMTSIRI
+603 DQEFAKMTSIRV
-615 VRIVCHP
+615 VRIACHP
-622 DCQRMGYGTKALQ
+622 DCQRMGYGSKALE
-635 LLSNYYEGKFIK
+635 LLSQYYEGKFFK
-647 IDIDEEEEDE
+647 LDEDE
-657 EENKDNKEKEGKK
+657 EMEESNEEKKGKK
-670 KLKPLLSKLEDV
+670 KLKPLLSKLEDI

-694 GLTDNLFNFWNKNG
+694 GLTNNLYNFWQKNG

-719 TITGEHSC
+719 SITGEHSC

-734 EGNIKTLT
+734 EGNIKLLT
-742 DINLDENNDKKNI
+742 EDISNNNNQRI
-755 KWFQPFSIDFKHRL
+755 KWFNPFSVDFKHRL

-778 KLNIKLCLSILDPP
+778 KLNIKLCLSLLEPP
-792 ITTSTATEKDEDDD
+792 ITTSTANDKDDNDNDDD
-806 DLHQKSMKKDE
+806 NSENKKDMKKNE

-847 PIIAHLYFNKKIFVS
+847 PIIANLYFNKKIFVP

-875 LQRKSF
+875 LQRKNF
-881 DGIAEEFNI
+881 DEIVQEFNI
-890 ETNQLLAMFNKMVKK
+890 EISQLLAMFNKMVKK
-905 FVTYIKNIYNKDIE
+905 FVTYIKNIYQKDIE
-919 MEEEEQNKK
+919 MEEEKDNKK
-928 NKEVLKTKR
+928 NKEILKTK
-937 KEYSGNILKEM
+937 KNEFSGNILKEM
-948 QKELKGEGDKINEKN
+948 QKELKGEGDKIIEKDR
-963 KETRKKYMEEKLKKM
+963 ETRKKYMEEKLKKM
-978 EKNEIMNKK
+978 EKKEEMTKKK
-987 RKRDNKKEKNEE
+987 RKREKTKNE
-999 DSEKDSDEDKNKDK
+999 DDNDK
-1013 NKNKEEDS
+1013 
-1021 EDDDD
+1021 EDDKSD

>member
-1 MLRKKIDDKIQ
+1 MIRKKIDDKIQ

-17 CISQNERAMF
+17 SISKNERSMF
-27 LIIGDKSRD
+27 LIIGDKGRD

-46 KLNPGKKLN
+46 QINPGKKLN

-97 ISTADIKFCYYHDTQ
+97 ISTADIKFCYYHETQ
-112 RILGTTYGMLILQDF
+112 RILGTTFGMLILQDF

-138 IETVQGGGIII
+138 IETVQGGGVII

-166 DVHARY
+166 DVHDRY
-172 RTENN
+172 RTEKN

-192 TSCQNCLVVDDELN
+192 TSCKNVLAVDDELN
-206 LLPITNSM
+206 LLPITNNM
-214 KNMVSL
+214 KNMVI
-220 ENKIDENEE
+220 EEKAIDESEE
-229 NVFISKREKELN
+229 NIFISKREKELN

-247 LNKNPIGPLLNLCKT
+247 QNKNPIGPLLNLCKT

-267 AIMCLIDI
+267 AIMCLVDI
-275 ISEKNNKNTV
+275 ISEKNPKNTV

-297 SMGLAVASAIVYG
+297 GMGLGVAGAVVYG

-333 GLTELN
+333 GLNALN
-339 YVEHKDYVVQEGTGE
+339 YTEHKDYIIQEGTGD
-354 FKGSIVNIQ
+354 FKGSIIS
-363 INKNHK
+363 IDIIKDHK
-369 QTIRYIMPTDILI
+369 QTIKYILPTDILL
-382 FQMAELLIIDEAAA
+382 FQLAELLIIDEAAA

-403 RIMPDCLT
+403 RILPDCVT

-426 LSIKLIDDLR
+426 LSIKLIDEMR
-436 NKQSVSGSRILKEI
+436 NNQKMSGSRILKEI
-450 SLSQAIRYADNDPVE
+450 SLSQAIRYADNDPIE
-465 LWLNKLLLLDA
+465 LWLNKLLILDA
-476 TNAESFEDSMEDPSK
+476 TSAESFEDSLEDPSK
-491 LELYLVNRDTLFSY
+491 LELYMVNRDTLFSY

-514 KIMSLFVSSHYKNT
+514 KIMSLFVSSHYKNS

-535 SDAPAHK
+535 SDAPSHK
-542 IFVLCKSIDKQRK
+542 IFVLCKALDKQK
-555 SKGLPDVYCAIQVCE
+555 KAKGLPDIYCAIQVCE

-597 ISDHYQ
+597 ISEHYQ

-615 VRIVCHP
+615 VRIACHP
-622 DCQRMGYGTKALQ
+622 DCQRMGYGSKALE
-635 LLSNYYEGKFIK
+635 LLSHYYEGKFIK
-647 IDIDEEEEDE
+647 LDDDEEIEESGDE
-657 EENKDNKEKEGKK
+657 KEKTGKK
-670 KLKPLLSKLEDV
+670 KLKPLLSKLEDI

-694 GLTDNLFNFWNKNG
+694 GLTNTLYNFWQKNG

-719 TITGEHSC
+719 SITGEHSC

-734 EGNIKTLT
+734 EGNIKLLT
-742 DINLDENNDKKNI
+742 EDINTNNINQKI
-755 KWFQPFSIDFKHRL
+755 KWFIPFSVDFKHRL

-778 KLNIKLCLSILDPP
+778 KLNIKLCLSILEPH
-792 ITTSTATEKDEDDD
+792 ITTSTANDDDNGNEDDIAGNKKD
-806 DLHQKSMKKDE
+806 MKKSE

-847 PIIAHLYFNKKIFVS
+847 PTIANLYFNKKIYVP

-881 DGIAEEFNI
+881 DEIVQEFNI
-890 ETNQLLAMFNKMVKK
+890 EINQLLAMFNKMVKK
-905 FVTYIKNIYNKDIE
+905 FVNYIKNVYQKDIE
-919 MEEEEQNKK
+919 MEEEKDYAE
-928 NKEVLKTKR
+928 NKEILKTKNEFG
-937 KEYSGNILKEM
+937 KNILKEM
-948 QKELKGEGDKINEKN
+948 QKELKGEGDKIIEKDR
-963 KETRKKYMEEKLKKM
+963 ETKKKYMEEKLKKM
-978 EKNEIMNKK
+978 EQKQELTKKK
-987 RKRDNKKEKNEE
+987 RKREKTKEKENNDDKKEK
-999 DSEKDSDEDKNKDK
+999 EKDSESDMSD
-1013 NKNKEEDS
+1013 
-1021 EDDDD
+1021 

>member
-1 MLRKKIDDKIQ
+1 MIRKKIDDKIQ

-17 CISQNERAMF
+17 SISKNERSMF
-27 LIIGDKSRD
+27 LIIGDKGRD

-46 KLNPGKKLN
+46 KINPGKKLN

-97 ISTADIKFCYYHDTQ
+97 ISTADIKFCYYHETQ
-112 RILGTTYGMLILQDF
+112 RILGTTFGMLILQDF

-138 IETVQGGGIII
+138 IETVQGGGVII

-166 DVHARY
+166 DVHDRY
-172 RTENN
+172 RTEKN

-192 TSCQNCLVVDDELN
+192 TSCKNVLAVDDELN
-206 LLPITNSM
+206 LLPITNNM
-214 KNMVSL
+214 KNMVI
-220 ENKIDENEE
+220 EEKAIDESEE
-229 NVFISKREKELN
+229 NIFISKREKELN

-247 LNKNPIGPLLNLCKT
+247 QNKNPIGPLLNLCKT

-267 AIMCLIDI
+267 AIMCLVDI
-275 ISEKNNKNTV
+275 ISEKNPKNTV

-297 SMGLAVASAIVYG
+297 SMGLGVAGAVVYG

-333 GLTELN
+333 GLNALN
-339 YVEHKDYVVQEGTGE
+339 YTEHKDYIIQEGTGD
-354 FKGSIVNIQ
+354 FKGSIIS
-363 INKNHK
+363 IDIIKDHK
-369 QTIRYIMPTDILI
+369 QTIKYILPTDILL
-382 FQMAELLIIDEAAA
+382 FQLAELLIIDEAAA

-403 RIMPDCLT
+403 RILPDCVT

-426 LSIKLIDDLR
+426 LSIKLIDEMR
-436 NKQSVSGSRILKEI
+436 NNQKMSGSRILKEI
-450 SLSQAIRYADNDPVE
+450 SLSQAIRYADNDPIE
-465 LWLNKLLLLDA
+465 LWLNKLLILDA
-476 TNAESFEDSMEDPSK
+476 TSAESFEDSLEDPSK
-491 LELYLVNRDTLFSY
+491 LELYMVNRDTLFSY

-514 KIMSLFVSSHYKNT
+514 KIMSLFVSSHYKNS

-535 SDAPAHK
+535 SDAPSHK
-542 IFVLCKSIDKQRK
+542 IFVLCKALDKQK
-555 SKGLPDVYCAIQVCE
+555 KAKGLPDIYCAIQVCE

-597 ISDHYQ
+597 ISEHYQ

-615 VRIVCHP
+615 VRIACHP
-622 DCQRMGYGTKALQ
+622 DCQRMGYGSKALE
-635 LLSNYYEGKFIK
+635 LLSHYYEGKFIK
-647 IDIDEEEEDE
+647 LDDDEEIEESGDE
-657 EENKDNKEKEGKK
+657 KEKTGKK
-670 KLKPLLSKLEDV
+670 KLKPLLSKLEDI

-694 GLTDNLFNFWNKNG
+694 GLTNTLYNFWQKNG

-719 TITGEHSC
+719 SITGEHSC
-727 IMIKPLN
+727 IMIKPIN
-734 EGNIKTLT
+734 EGNIKLLT
-742 DINLDENNDKKNI
+742 EDINTNNNNQKI
-755 KWFQPFSIDFKHRL
+755 KWFIPFSVDFKHRL

-778 KLNIKLCLSILDPP
+778 KLNIKLCLSILEPH
-792 ITTSTATEKDEDDD
+792 ITTSTANDDDNGNEDDIAGNKKD
-806 DLHQKSMKKDE
+806 MKKSE

-847 PIIAHLYFNKKIFVS
+847 PTIANLYFNKKIYVP

-881 DGIAEEFNI
+881 DEIVQEFNI
-890 ETNQLLAMFNKMVKK
+890 EINQLLAMFNKMVKK
-905 FVTYIKNIYNKDIE
+905 FVNYIKNVYQKDIE
-919 MEEEEQNKK
+919 MEEEKDYAE
-928 NKEVLKTKR
+928 NKEILKTKNEFG
-937 KEYSGNILKEM
+937 KNILKEM
-948 QKELKGEGDKINEKN
+948 QKELKGEGDKIIEKDR
-963 KETRKKYMEEKLKKM
+963 ETKKKYMEEKLKKM
-978 EKNEIMNKK
+978 EQKQELTKKK
-987 RKRDNKKEKNEE
+987 RKREKTKEKENNDDKKEK
-999 DSEKDSDEDKNKDK
+999 EKDSESDMSD
-1013 NKNKEEDS
+1013 
-1021 EDDDD
+1021 

>member
-1 MLRKKIDDKIQ
+1 MIRKKIDDKIQ

-17 CISQNERAMF
+17 SISKNERSMF
-27 LIIGDKSRD
+27 LIIGDKGRD

-46 KLNPGKKLN
+46 QINPGKKLN
-55 ILWCYKNELGFSNHA
+55 ILWCYKSELGFSNHA

-97 ISTADIKFCYYHDTQ
+97 ISTADIKFCYYNETQ
-112 RILGTTYGMLILQDF
+112 RILGSTFGMLILQDF

-138 IETVQGGGIII
+138 IETVQGGGVII

-166 DVHARY
+166 DVHDRY
-172 RTENN
+172 RTEKN

-192 TSCQNCLVVDDELN
+192 TSCTNVLAVDDELN
-206 LLPITNSM
+206 LLPITDNM
-214 KNMVSL
+214 KNMSIQ
-220 ENKIDENEE
+220 EKTIDEEEE
-229 NVFISKREKELN
+229 NIFISKREKELN
-241 DLKKSL
+241 DLKKTLQS
-247 LNKNPIGPLLNLCKT
+247 KNPIGPLLNLCKT

-267 AIMCLIDI
+267 AIMLLIDI
-275 ISEKNNKNTV
+275 ISEKNPKNTV

-297 SMGLAVASAIVYG
+297 SMGLAVAGGVVYG

-333 GLTELN
+333 GLNVLN
-339 YVEHKDYVVQEGTGE
+339 YVEHKDYTIQEGTGE
-354 FKGSIVNIQ
+354 FKGSIIS
-363 INKNHK
+363 IDIFKNHK
-369 QTIRYIMPTDILI
+369 QTIRYILPTDILL
-382 FQMAELLIIDEAAA
+382 FQLAELLIIDEAAA

-403 RIMPDCLT
+403 RILPDCVT

-426 LSIKLIDDLR
+426 LSIKLIDEMR
-436 NKQSVSGSRILKEI
+436 NNQKMSGSRILKEI
-450 SLSQAIRYADNDPVE
+450 SLNQAIRYADNDPIE
-465 LWLNKLLLLDA
+465 LWLNKLLILDA
-476 TNAESFEDSMEDPSK
+476 TSAESFEDSMEDPSK

-514 KIMSLFVSSHYKNT
+514 KIMSLFVSSHYKNS

-535 SDAPAHK
+535 SDAPSHK
-542 IFVLCKSIDKQRK
+542 IFVLCKSLDKQK
-555 SKGLPDVYCAIQVCE
+555 KAKGLPDIYCAIQVCE

-603 DQEFAHMTSIRI
+603 DQEFAKMTSIRV
-615 VRIVCHP
+615 VRIACHP
-622 DCQRMGYGTKALQ
+622 DCQRMGYGSKALE
-635 LLSNYYEGKFIK
+635 LLSQYYEGKFFK
-647 IDIDEEEEDE
+647 LDEDE
-657 EENKDNKEKEGKK
+657 EMEESNEEKKGKK
-670 KLKPLLSKLEDV
+670 KLKPLLSKLEDI

-694 GLTDNLFNFWNKNG
+694 GLTNNLYNFWQKNG

-719 TITGEHSC
+719 SITGEHSC

-734 EGNIKTLT
+734 EGNIKLLT
-742 DINLDENNDKKNI
+742 EDISNNNNQRI
-755 KWFQPFSIDFKHRL
+755 KWFNPFSVDFKHRL

-778 KLNIKLCLSILDPP
+778 KLNIKLCLSLLEPP
-792 ITTSTATEKDEDDD
+792 ITTSTANDKDDNDNDDD
-806 DLHQKSMKKDE
+806 NSENKKIMKKNE

-847 PIIAHLYFNKKIFVS
+847 PIIANLYFNKKIFVP

-875 LQRKSF
+875 LQRKNF
-881 DGIAEEFNI
+881 DEIVQEFNI
-890 ETNQLLAMFNKMVKK
+890 EIKQLLAMFNKMVKK
-905 FVTYIKNIYNKDIE
+905 FVTYIKNIYQKDIE
-919 MEEEEQNKK
+919 MEEEKDNEK
-928 NKEVLKTKR
+928 NKEILKTK
-937 KEYSGNILKEM
+937 KNEFSGNILKEM
-948 QKELKGEGDKINEKN
+948 QKELKGEGDKIIEKDR
-963 KETRKKYMEEKLKKM
+963 ETRKKYMEEKLKKM
-978 EKNEIMNKK
+978 EKKEEMTKKK
-987 RKRDNKKEKNEE
+987 RKREKTKNE
-999 DSEKDSDEDKNKDK
+999 DDNDK
-1013 NKNKEEDS
+1013 
-1021 EDDDD
+1021 EDDKSD

>member
-1 MLRKKIDDKIQ
+1 MIRKKIDDKIQ

-17 CISQNERAMF
+17 SISKNERSMF
-27 LIIGDKSRD
+27 LIIGDKGRD

-46 KLNPGKKLN
+46 QINPGKKLN

-97 ISTADIKFCYYHDTQ
+97 ISTADIKFCYYHETQ
-112 RILGTTYGMLILQDF
+112 RILGTTFGMLILQDF

-138 IETVQGGGIII
+138 IETVQGGGVII

-166 DVHARY
+166 DVHDRY
-172 RTENN
+172 RTEKN

-192 TSCQNCLVVDDELN
+192 TSCKNVLAVDDELN
-206 LLPITNSM
+206 LLPITNNM
-214 KNMVSL
+214 KNMVI
-220 ENKIDENEE
+220 EEKAIDESEE
-229 NVFISKREKELN
+229 NIFISKREKELN

-247 LNKNPIGPLLNLCKT
+247 QNKNPIGPLLNLCKT

-267 AIMCLIDI
+267 AIMCLVDI
-275 ISEKNNKNTV
+275 ISEKNPKNTV

-297 SMGLAVASAIVYG
+297 SMGLGVAGAVVYG

-333 GLTELN
+333 GLNALN
-339 YVEHKDYVVQEGTGE
+339 YTEHKDYIIQEGTGD
-354 FKGSIVNIQ
+354 FKGSIIS
-363 INKNHK
+363 IDIIKDHK
-369 QTIRYIMPTDILI
+369 QTIKYILPTDILL
-382 FQMAELLIIDEAAA
+382 FKLAELLIIDEAAA

-403 RIMPDCLT
+403 RILPDCVT

-426 LSIKLIDDLR
+426 LSIKLIDEMR
-436 NKQSVSGSRILKEI
+436 NNQKMSGSRILKEI
-450 SLSQAIRYADNDPVE
+450 SLSQAIRYADNDPIE
-465 LWLNKLLLLDA
+465 LWLNKLLILDA
-476 TNAESFEDSMEDPSK
+476 TSAESFEDSLEDPSK
-491 LELYLVNRDTLFSY
+491 LELYMVNRDTLFSY

-514 KIMSLFVSSHYKNT
+514 KIMSLFVSSHYKNS

-535 SDAPAHK
+535 SDAPSHK
-542 IFVLCKSIDKQRK
+542 IFVLCKALDKQK
-555 SKGLPDVYCAIQVCE
+555 KAKGLPDIYCAIQVCE

-597 ISDHYQ
+597 ISEHYQ

-615 VRIVCHP
+615 VRIACHP
-622 DCQRMGYGTKALQ
+622 DCQRMGYGSKALE
-635 LLSNYYEGKFIK
+635 LLSHYYEGKFIK
-647 IDIDEEEEDE
+647 LEDNEEIEESGDE
-657 EENKDNKEKEGKK
+657 KEKTGKK
-670 KLKPLLSKLEDV
+670 KLKPLLSKLEDI

-694 GLTDNLFNFWNKNG
+694 GLTNTLYNFWQKNG

-719 TITGEHSC
+719 SITGEHSC
-727 IMIKPLN
+727 IMIKPIN
-734 EGNIKTLT
+734 EGNIKLLT
-742 DINLDENNDKKNI
+742 EDINTNNNNQKI
-755 KWFQPFSIDFKHRL
+755 KWFIPFSVDFKHRL

-778 KLNIKLCLSILDPP
+778 KLNIKLCLSILEPH
-792 ITTSTATEKDEDDD
+792 ITTSTANDDDNGNEDDIAGNKKD
-806 DLHQKSMKKDE
+806 MKKSE

-847 PIIAHLYFNKKIFVS
+847 PTIANLYFNKKIYVP

-881 DGIAEEFNI
+881 DEIVQEFNI
-890 ETNQLLAMFNKMVKK
+890 EINQLLAMFNKMVKK
-905 FVTYIKNIYNKDIE
+905 FVNYIKNVYQKDIE
-919 MEEEEQNKK
+919 MEEEKDYAE
-928 NKEVLKTKR
+928 NKEILKTKNEFG
-937 KEYSGNILKEM
+937 KNILKEM
-948 QKELKGEGDKINEKN
+948 QKELKGEGDKIIEKDR
-963 KETRKKYMEEKLKKM
+963 ETKKKYMEEKLKKM
-978 EKNEIMNKK
+978 EQKQELTKKK
-987 RKRDNKKEKNEE
+987 RKREKTKEKENNDDKKEK
-999 DSEKDSDEDKNKDK
+999 EKDSESGMSD
-1013 NKNKEEDS
+1013 
-1021 EDDDD
+1021 

>member
-1 MLRKKIDDKIQ
+1 MIRKKIDDKIQ

-17 CISQNERAMF
+17 CISRNERAMF
-27 LIIGDKSRD
+27 LIIGDKGRD

-46 KLNPGKKLN
+46 KLNPGKKLS
-55 ILWCYKNELGFSNHA
+55 ILWCYKNELAFSNHA

-97 ISTADIKFCYYHDTQ
+97 ISTADIKFCYYHETQ
-112 RILGTTYGMLILQDF
+112 RILGTTFGMLILQDF

-138 IETVQGGGIII
+138 IETVQGGGIIV

-214 KNMVSL
+214 KNMTNI
-220 ENKIDENEE
+220 EKKIDENEE
-229 NVFISKREKELN
+229 NVFITKREKELN

-247 LNKNPIGPLLNLCKT
+247 LDKNPIGPLLNLCKT

-285 SLTSGRGRGKSS
+285 SITSGRGRGKSS
-297 SMGLAVASAIVYG
+297 SMGLAVASSIVYG
-310 YSNIIITAPS
+310 YSNIIVTAPS
-320 PENLKTF
+320 PDNLKTF
-327 FEFLIK
+327 FEFLVK
-333 GLTELN
+333 GLNELN
-339 YVEHKDYVVQEGTGE
+339 FIERKDYIIQEGTGE

-369 QTIRYIMPTDILI
+369 QTIRYILPTDILI

-403 RIMPDCLT
+403 RIIPDCLT

-436 NKQSVSGSRILKEI
+436 NKQSMSGSRILKEI

-465 LWLNKLLLLDA
+465 FWLNKLLLLDA
-476 TNAESFEDSMEDPSK
+476 TNAESFEDSMEDPNK

-555 SKGLPDVYCAIQVCE
+555 SKGLPDVYCAIQACE

-615 VRIVCHP
+615 VRIACHP

-635 LLSNYYEGKFIK
+635 LLSQYYEGKFIK
-647 IDIDEEEEDE
+647 IDVDEIEENEEEDDN
-657 EENKDNKEKEGKK
+657 NKNKEKEGKK
-670 KLKPLLSKLEDV
+670 KLKPLLNKLEDV

-694 GLTDNLFNFWNKNG
+694 GLTNNLYNFWNKSG

-719 TITGEHSC
+719 SITGEHSC

-742 DINLDENNDKKNI
+742 DINLVEENNNKKNI
-755 KWFQPFSIDFKHRL
+755 KWFIPFSTDFKHRL

-778 KLNIKLCLSILDPP
+778 KLDIKLCLSILDPP
-792 ITTSTATEKDEDDD
+792 LTTSTAIEKEDNEENEGVE
-806 DLHQKSMKKDE
+806 KIMKKSE

-847 PIIAHLYFNKKIFVS
+847 PIIAHLYFNKKIFIS

-881 DGIAEEFNI
+881 DCIAEEFNI
-890 ETNQLLAMFNKMVKK
+890 ESNQLLAMFNKMVKK
-905 FVTYIKNIYNKDIE
+905 FVSYIKNIYQKNIE
-919 MEEEEQNKK
+919 FEEEEQNKK
-928 NKEVLKTKR
+928 NKEILKTKQNEFSR
-937 KEYSGNILKEM
+937 NILKEM
-948 QKELKGEGDKINEKN
+948 QKELKGEGDKINKKD
-963 KETRKKYMEEKLKKM
+963 KETKKKYMEEKLKKM
-978 EKNEIMNKK
+978 EKIELMNKK
-987 RKRDNKKEKNEE
+987 RKRDNKKEKKIEN
-999 DSEKDSDEDKNKDK
+999 EKDDKSQEKEDE
-1013 NKNKEEDS
+1013 S
-1021 EDDDD
+1021 ED

>member
-1 MLRKKIDDKIQ
+1 MIRKKIDDKIQ

-17 CISQNERAMF
+17 SISKNERSMF
-27 LIIGDKSRD
+27 LIIGDKGRD

-46 KLNPGKKLN
+46 QINPGKKLN
-55 ILWCYKNELGFSNHA
+55 ILWCYKSELGFSNHA

-97 ISTADIKFCYYHDTQ
+97 ISTADIKFCYYNETQ
-112 RILGTTYGMLILQDF
+112 RILGTTFGMLILQDF

-138 IETVQGGGIII
+138 IETVQGGGVII

-166 DVHARY
+166 DVHDRY
-172 RTENN
+172 RTEKN

-192 TSCQNCLVVDDELN
+192 TSCTNVLAVDDELN
-206 LLPITNSM
+206 LLPITDNM
-214 KNMVSL
+214 KNMSIQ
-220 ENKIDENEE
+220 EKTIDEEEE
-229 NVFISKREKELN
+229 NIFISKREKELN
-241 DLKKSL
+241 DLKKTLQS
-247 LNKNPIGPLLNLCKT
+247 KNPIGPLLNLCKT

-267 AIMCLIDI
+267 AIMLLIDI
-275 ISEKNNKNTV
+275 ISEKNPKNTV

-297 SMGLAVASAIVYG
+297 SMGLAVAGGVVYG

-333 GLTELN
+333 GLNVLN
-339 YVEHKDYVVQEGTGE
+339 YVEHKDYTIQEGTGE
-354 FKGSIVNIQ
+354 FKGSIIS
-363 INKNHK
+363 IDIIKNHK
-369 QTIRYIMPTDILI
+369 QTIRYILPTDILL
-382 FQMAELLIIDEAAA
+382 FQLAELLIIDEAAA

-403 RIMPDCLT
+403 RILPDCVT

-426 LSIKLIDDLR
+426 LSIKLIDEMR
-436 NKQSVSGSRILKEI
+436 NNQKMSGSRILKEI
-450 SLSQAIRYADNDPVE
+450 SLNQAIRYADNDPIE
-465 LWLNKLLLLDA
+465 LWLNKLLILDA
-476 TNAESFEDSMEDPSK
+476 TSAESFEDSMEDPSK

-514 KIMSLFVSSHYKNT
+514 KIMSLFVSSHYKNS

-535 SDAPAHK
+535 SDAPSHK
-542 IFVLCKSIDKQRK
+542 IFVLCKSLDKQK
-555 SKGLPDVYCAIQVCE
+555 KAKGLPDIYCAIQVCE

-603 DQEFAHMTSIRI
+603 DQEFAKMTSIRV
-615 VRIVCHP
+615 VRIACHP
-622 DCQRMGYGTKALQ
+622 DCQRMGYGSKALE
-635 LLSNYYEGKFIK
+635 LLSQYYEGKFFK
-647 IDIDEEEEDE
+647 LDEDE
-657 EENKDNKEKEGKK
+657 EMEESNEEKKGKK
-670 KLKPLLSKLEDV
+670 KLKPLLSKLEDI

-694 GLTDNLFNFWNKNG
+694 GLTNNLYNFWQKNG

-719 TITGEHSC
+719 SITGEHSC

-734 EGNIKTLT
+734 EGNIKLLT
-742 DINLDENNDKKNI
+742 EDISNNNNQKI
-755 KWFQPFSIDFKHRL
+755 KWFNPFSVDFKHRL

-778 KLNIKLCLSILDPP
+778 KLNIKLCLSLLEPP
-792 ITTSTATEKDEDDD
+792 ITTSTANDKDDNDNDDD
-806 DLHQKSMKKDE
+806 NSENKKYMKKNE

-847 PIIAHLYFNKKIFVS
+847 PIIANLYFNKKIFVP

-875 LQRKSF
+875 LQRKNF
-881 DGIAEEFNI
+881 DEIVQEFNI
-890 ETNQLLAMFNKMVKK
+890 EIKQLLAMFNKMVKK
-905 FVTYIKNIYNKDIE
+905 FVTYIKNIYQKDIE
-919 MEEEEQNKK
+919 MEEEKDNEK
-928 NKEVLKTKR
+928 NKEILKTK
-937 KEYSGNILKEM
+937 KNEFSGNILKEM
-948 QKELKGEGDKINEKN
+948 QKELKGEGDKIIEKDR
-963 KETRKKYMEEKLKKM
+963 ETRKKYMEEKLKKM
-978 EKNEIMNKK
+978 EKKEEMTKKK
-987 RKRDNKKEKNEE
+987 RKREKTKNE
-999 DSEKDSDEDKNKDK
+999 DDNDK
-1013 NKNKEEDS
+1013 
-1021 EDDDD
+1021 EDDKSD

>member
-1 MLRKKIDDKIQ
+1 MIRKKIDDKIQ

-17 CISQNERAMF
+17 SISKNERSMF
-27 LIIGDKSRD
+27 LIIGDKGRD

-46 KLNPGKKLN
+46 QINPGKKLN

-97 ISTADIKFCYYHDTQ
+97 ISTADIKFCYYSETQ
-112 RILGTTYGMLILQDF
+112 RILGTTFGMLILQDF

-138 IETVQGGGIII
+138 IETVQGGGVII

-166 DVHARY
+166 DVHDRY
-172 RTENN
+172 RTEKN

-192 TSCQNCLVVDDELN
+192 TSCKNVLAVDDELN
-206 LLPITNSM
+206 LLPITDNM
-214 KNMVSL
+214 KNMSIQ
-220 ENKIDENEE
+220 EKTIDEEEE
-229 NVFISKREKELN
+229 NIFISKREKELN
-241 DLKKSL
+241 DLKKTL
-247 LNKNPIGPLLNLCKT
+247 QTKNPIGPLLSLCKT

-267 AIMCLIDI
+267 AIMLLIDI
-275 ISEKNNKNTV
+275 ISEKNPKNTV

-297 SMGLAVASAIVYG
+297 SMGLAVAGGVVYG

-333 GLTELN
+333 GLNVLN
-339 YVEHKDYVVQEGTGE
+339 YIEHKDYIIQEGTGE
-354 FKGSIVNIQ
+354 FKGSIIS
-363 INKNHK
+363 IDIIKNHK
-369 QTIRYIMPTDILI
+369 QTIKYILPTDILL
-382 FQMAELLIIDEAAA
+382 FQLAELLIIDEAAA

-403 RIMPDCLT
+403 RILPDCVT

-426 LSIKLIDDLR
+426 LSIKLIDEMR
-436 NKQSVSGSRILKEI
+436 NNQKMSGSRILKEI
-450 SLSQAIRYADNDPVE
+450 SLNQAIRYADNDPIE
-465 LWLNKLLLLDA
+465 LWLNKLLILDA
-476 TNAESFEDSMEDPSK
+476 TSADSFEDSMEDPSK

-514 KIMSLFVSSHYKNT
+514 KIMSLFVSSHYKNS

-535 SDAPAHK
+535 SDAPSHK
-542 IFVLCKSIDKQRK
+542 IFVLCKSLDKQK
-555 SKGLPDVYCAIQVCE
+555 KAKGLPDIYCAVQVCE
-570 EGGISKDVILTN
+570 EGGIPKDVILTN

-603 DQEFAHMTSIRI
+603 DQEFAKMTSIRI
-615 VRIVCHP
+615 VRIACHP
-622 DCQRMGYGTKALQ
+622 DCQRMGYGSKALD
-635 LLSNYYEGKFIK
+635 LLSQYYEGKFFK
-647 IDIDEEEEDE
+647 LEEDE
-657 EENKDNKEKEGKK
+657 EMEETNDEKKGKK
-670 KLKPLLSKLEDV
+670 KLKPLLNKLEDI

-694 GLTDNLFNFWNKNG
+694 GLTNNLYNFWQKNG

-719 TITGEHSC
+719 SITGEHSC

-734 EGNIKTLT
+734 EGNIKLLT
-742 DINLDENNDKKNI
+742 EDINNNNQKI
-755 KWFQPFSIDFKHRL
+755 KWFTPFSIDFKHRL

-778 KLNIKLCLSILDPP
+778 KLNIKLCLSILEPP
-792 ITTSTATEKDEDDD
+792 ITTSTANDKDDNDNDEDNLENKKD
-806 DLHQKSMKKDE
+806 MKKNE

-847 PIIAHLYFNKKIFVS
+847 PIIAHLYFNKKIYVP

-875 LQRKSF
+875 LQRKNF
-881 DGIAEEFNI
+881 DEIVQEFNI
-890 ETNQLLAMFNKMVKK
+890 EINQLLAMFNKMVKK
-905 FVTYIKNIYNKDIE
+905 FVGYIKNIYQKDIE
-919 MEEEEQNKK
+919 LEEEKDNEK
-928 NKEVLKTKR
+928 NKEVLKTK
-937 KEYSGNILKEM
+937 KNEFSGNILKEM
-948 QKELKGEGDKINEKN
+948 QKELKGEGDKILEKDR
-963 KETRKKYMEEKLKKM
+963 ETRKKYMEEKLKKM
-978 EKNEIMNKK
+978 EKKEEMTKKK
-987 RKRDNKKEKNEE
+987 RKREKTQ
-999 DSEKDSDEDKNKDK
+999 
-1013 NKNKEEDS
+1013 NKEDIESDNSDS
-1021 EDDDD
+1021 I

>member
-1 MLRKKIDDKIQ
+1 
-12 ILLKN
+12 
-17 CISQNERAMF
+17 
-27 LIIGDKSRD
+27 
-36 QISNLHNFYS
+36 
-46 KLNPGKKLN
+46 
-55 ILWCYKNELGFSNHA
+55 
-70 RKKMKKIKKQMNK
+70 MNK

-97 ISTADIKFCYYHDTQ
+97 ISTADIKFCYYHETQ
-112 RILGTTYGMLILQDF
+112 RILGTTFGMLILQDF

-138 IETVQGGGIII
+138 IETVQGGGVII

-166 DVHARY
+166 DVHDRY
-172 RTENN
+172 RTEKN

-192 TSCQNCLVVDDELN
+192 TSCKNVLAVDDELN
-206 LLPITNSM
+206 LLPITDNM
-214 KNMVSL
+214 KNMVIQ
-220 ENKIDENEE
+220 EKTIDEEEE
-229 NVFISKREKELN
+229 NIFISKREKELN

-247 LNKNPIGPLLNLCKT
+247 QTKNPIGPLLNLCKT

-267 AIMCLIDI
+267 AIMLLIDI
-275 ISEKNNKNTV
+275 ISEKNPKNTV

-297 SMGLAVASAIVYG
+297 SMGLAVAGGVVYG

-333 GLTELN
+333 GLNVLN
-339 YVEHKDYVVQEGTGE
+339 YVEHKDYIIQEGTGD
-354 FKGSIVNIQ
+354 FKGSIIS
-363 INKNHK
+363 IDIIKNHK
-369 QTIRYIMPTDILI
+369 QTIKYILPTDILL
-382 FQMAELLIIDEAAA
+382 FQLAELLIIDEAAA

-403 RIMPDCLT
+403 RILPDCVT

-426 LSIKLIDDLR
+426 LSIKLIDEMR
-436 NKQSVSGSRILKEI
+436 NNQKMSGARILKEI

-465 LWLNKLLLLDA
+465 LWLNKLLILDA
-476 TNAESFEDSMEDPSK
+476 TSAESFEDSMEDPSK

-514 KIMSLFVSSHYKNT
+514 KIMSLFVSSHYKNS

-535 SDAPAHK
+535 SDAPSHK
-542 IFVLCKSIDKQRK
+542 IFVLCKSLDKQK
-555 SKGLPDVYCAIQVCE
+555 KAKGLPDIYVAIQVCE
-570 EGGISKDVILTN
+570 EGGISKDVIISN

-603 DQEFAHMTSIRI
+603 DQEFAKMTSIRV
-615 VRIVCHP
+615 VRIACHP
-622 DCQRMGYGTKALQ
+622 DCQRMGYGSKALD
-635 LLSNYYEGKFIK
+635 LLSQYYEGKFFK
-647 IDIDEEEEDE
+647 LDEEDE
-657 EENKDNKEKEGKK
+657 EMEESNDEKKGKK

-694 GLTDNLFNFWNKNG
+694 GLTNNLYNFWQKNG

-719 TITGEHSC
+719 SITGEHSC

-734 EGNIKTLT
+734 EGNIKLLT
-742 DINLDENNDKKNI
+742 EDVNNTNQKV
-755 KWFQPFSIDFKHRL
+755 KWFNPFSVDFKHRL

-778 KLNIKLCLSILDPP
+778 KLNIKLCLSLLEPP
-792 ITTSTATEKDEDDD
+792 ITTSTANDKDDIENDEDNSENKKD
-806 DLHQKSMKKDE
+806 MKKNE

-847 PIIAHLYFNKKIFVS
+847 PIIAHLYFNKKIFVP

-875 LQRKSF
+875 LQRKNF
-881 DGIAEEFNI
+881 DEIVQEFNI
-890 ETNQLLAMFNKMVKK
+890 EINQLLAMFNKMVKK
-905 FVTYIKNIYNKDIE
+905 FVGYIKNIYQKDIE
-919 MEEEEQNKK
+919 IEEEKDNEK
-928 NKEVLKTKR
+928 NKEILKTK
-937 KEYSGNILKEM
+937 KNEFGGNILKEM
-948 QKELKGEGDKINEKN
+948 QKELKGEGDKIIEKDR
-963 KETRKKYMEEKLKKM
+963 ETRKKYMEEKLKKM
-978 EKNEIMNKK
+978 EKKEEMTKKK
-987 RKRDNKKEKNEE
+987 RKREKT
-999 DSEKDSDEDKNKDK
+999 KN
-1013 NKNKEEDS
+1013 
-1021 EDDDD
+1021 EDDDIDNDKSD

>member
-1 MLRKKIDDKIQ
+1 MIRKKIDDKIQ

-17 CISQNERAMF
+17 SISKNERSMF
-27 LIIGDKSRD
+27 LIIGDKGRD

-46 KLNPGKKLN
+46 QINPGKKLN
-55 ILWCYKNELGFSNHA
+55 ILWCYKSELGFSNHA

-97 ISTADIKFCYYHDTQ
+97 ISTADIKFCYYNETQ
-112 RILGTTYGMLILQDF
+112 RILGSTFGMLILQDF

-138 IETVQGGGIII
+138 IETVQGGGVII

-166 DVHARY
+166 DVHDRY
-172 RTENN
+172 RTEKN

-192 TSCQNCLVVDDELN
+192 TSCTNVLAVDDELN
-206 LLPITNSM
+206 LLPITDNM
-214 KNMVSL
+214 KNMSIQ
-220 ENKIDENEE
+220 EKTIDEEEE
-229 NVFISKREKELN
+229 NIFISKREKELN
-241 DLKKSL
+241 DLKKTLQS
-247 LNKNPIGPLLNLCKT
+247 KNPIGPLLNLCKT

-267 AIMCLIDI
+267 AIMLLIDI
-275 ISEKNNKNTV
+275 ISEKNPKNTV

-297 SMGLAVASAIVYG
+297 SMGLAVAGGVVYG

-333 GLTELN
+333 GLNVLN
-339 YVEHKDYVVQEGTGE
+339 YVEHKDYTIQEGTGE
-354 FKGSIVNIQ
+354 FKGSIIS
-363 INKNHK
+363 IDIIKNHK
-369 QTIRYIMPTDILI
+369 QTIRYILPTDILL
-382 FQMAELLIIDEAAA
+382 FQLAELLIIDEAAA

-403 RIMPDCLT
+403 RILPDCVT

-426 LSIKLIDDLR
+426 LSIKLIDEMR
-436 NKQSVSGSRILKEI
+436 NNQKMSGSRILKEI
-450 SLSQAIRYADNDPVE
+450 SLNQAIRYADNDPIE
-465 LWLNKLLLLDA
+465 LWLNKLLILDA
-476 TNAESFEDSMEDPSK
+476 TSAESFEDSMEDPSK

-514 KIMSLFVSSHYKNT
+514 KIMSLFVSSHYKNS

-535 SDAPAHK
+535 SDAPSHK
-542 IFVLCKSIDKQRK
+542 IFVLCKSLDKQK
-555 SKGLPDVYCAIQVCE
+555 KAKGLPDIYCAIQVCE

-603 DQEFAHMTSIRI
+603 DQEFAKMTSIRV
-615 VRIVCHP
+615 VRIACHP
-622 DCQRMGYGTKALQ
+622 DCQRMGYGSKALE
-635 LLSNYYEGKFIK
+635 LLSQYYEGKFFK
-647 IDIDEEEEDE
+647 LDEDE
-657 EENKDNKEKEGKK
+657 EMEESNEEKKGKK
-670 KLKPLLSKLEDV
+670 KLKPLLSKLEDI

-694 GLTDNLFNFWNKNG
+694 GLTNNLYNFWQKNG

-719 TITGEHSC
+719 SITGEHSC

-734 EGNIKTLT
+734 EGNIKLLT
-742 DINLDENNDKKNI
+742 EDISNNNNQKI
-755 KWFQPFSIDFKHRL
+755 KWFNPFSVDFKHRL

-778 KLNIKLCLSILDPP
+778 KLNIKLCLSLLEPP
-792 ITTSTATEKDEDDD
+792 ITTSTANDKDDNDNDDD
-806 DLHQKSMKKDE
+806 NSENKKDMKKNE

-847 PIIAHLYFNKKIFVS
+847 PIIANLYFNKKIFVP

-875 LQRKSF
+875 LQRKNF
-881 DGIAEEFNI
+881 DEIVQEFNI
-890 ETNQLLAMFNKMVKK
+890 EISQLLAMFNKMVKK
-905 FVTYIKNIYNKDIE
+905 FVTYIKNIYQKDIE
-919 MEEEEQNKK
+919 MEEEKDNEK
-928 NKEVLKTKR
+928 NKEILKTK
-937 KEYSGNILKEM
+937 KNEFSGNILKEM
-948 QKELKGEGDKINEKN
+948 QKELKGEGDKIIEKDR
-963 KETRKKYMEEKLKKM
+963 ETRKKYMEEKLKKM
-978 EKNEIMNKK
+978 EKKEEMTKKK
-987 RKRDNKKEKNEE
+987 RKREKTKNE
-999 DSEKDSDEDKNKDK
+999 DDNDK
-1013 NKNKEEDS
+1013 
-1021 EDDDD
+1021 EDDKSD

>member
-1 MLRKKIDDKIQ
+1 MIRKKIDDKIQ

-17 CISQNERAMF
+17 SISKNERSMF
-27 LIIGDKSRD
+27 LIIGDKGRD

-46 KLNPGKKLN
+46 QINPGKKLN
-55 ILWCYKNELGFSNHA
+55 ILWCYKSELGFSNHA

-97 ISTADIKFCYYHDTQ
+97 ISTADIKFCYYNETQ
-112 RILGTTYGMLILQDF
+112 RILGSTFGMLILQDF

-138 IETVQGGGIII
+138 IETVQGGGVII

-166 DVHARY
+166 DVHDRY
-172 RTENN
+172 RTEKN

-192 TSCQNCLVVDDELN
+192 TSCTNVLAVDDELN
-206 LLPITNSM
+206 LLPITDNM
-214 KNMVSL
+214 KNMSIQ
-220 ENKIDENEE
+220 EKTIDEEEE
-229 NVFISKREKELN
+229 NIFISKREKELN
-241 DLKKSL
+241 DLKKTLQS
-247 LNKNPIGPLLNLCKT
+247 KNPIGPLLNLCKT

-267 AIMCLIDI
+267 AIMLLIDI
-275 ISEKNNKNTV
+275 ISEKNPKNTV

-297 SMGLAVASAIVYG
+297 SMGLAVAGGVVYG

-333 GLTELN
+333 GLNVLN
-339 YVEHKDYVVQEGTGE
+339 YVEHKDYTIQEGTGE
-354 FKGSIVNIQ
+354 FKGSIIS
-363 INKNHK
+363 IDIFKNHK
-369 QTIRYIMPTDILI
+369 QTIRYILPTDILL
-382 FQMAELLIIDEAAA
+382 FQLAELLIIDEAAA

-403 RIMPDCLT
+403 RILPDCVT

-426 LSIKLIDDLR
+426 LSIKLIDEMR
-436 NKQSVSGSRILKEI
+436 NNQKMSGSRILKEI
-450 SLSQAIRYADNDPVE
+450 SLNQAIRYADNDPIE
-465 LWLNKLLLLDA
+465 LWLNKLLILDA
-476 TNAESFEDSMEDPSK
+476 TSAESFEDSMEDPSK

-514 KIMSLFVSSHYKNT
+514 KIMSLFVSSHYKNS

-535 SDAPAHK
+535 SDAPSHK
-542 IFVLCKSIDKQRK
+542 IFVLCKSLDKQK
-555 SKGLPDVYCAIQVCE
+555 KAKGLPDIYCAIQVCE

-603 DQEFAHMTSIRI
+603 DQEFAKMTSIRV
-615 VRIVCHP
+615 VRIACHP
-622 DCQRMGYGTKALQ
+622 DCQRMGYGSKALE
-635 LLSNYYEGKFIK
+635 LLSQYYEGKFFK
-647 IDIDEEEEDE
+647 LDEDE
-657 EENKDNKEKEGKK
+657 EMEESNEEKKGKK
-670 KLKPLLSKLEDV
+670 KLKPLLSKLEDI

-694 GLTDNLFNFWNKNG
+694 GLTNNLYNFWQKNG

-719 TITGEHSC
+719 SITGEHSC

-734 EGNIKTLT
+734 EGNIKLLT
-742 DINLDENNDKKNI
+742 EDISNNNNQKI
-755 KWFQPFSIDFKHRL
+755 KWFNPFSVDFKHRL

-778 KLNIKLCLSILDPP
+778 KLNIKLCLSLLEPP
-792 ITTSTATEKDEDDD
+792 ITTSTANDKDDNDNDDD
-806 DLHQKSMKKDE
+806 NSENKKDMKKNE

-847 PIIAHLYFNKKIFVS
+847 PIIANLYFNKKIFVP

-875 LQRKSF
+875 LQRKNF
-881 DGIAEEFNI
+881 DEIVQEFNI
-890 ETNQLLAMFNKMVKK
+890 EIKQLLAMFNKMVKK
-905 FVTYIKNIYNKDIE
+905 FVTYIKNIYQKDIE
-919 MEEEEQNKK
+919 MEEEKDNEK
-928 NKEVLKTKR
+928 NKEILKTK
-937 KEYSGNILKEM
+937 KNEFSGNILKEM
-948 QKELKGEGDKINEKN
+948 QKELKGEGDKIIEKDR
-963 KETRKKYMEEKLKKM
+963 ETRKKYMEEKLKKM
-978 EKNEIMNKK
+978 EKKEEMTKKK
-987 RKRDNKKEKNEE
+987 RKREKTKNE
-999 DSEKDSDEDKNKDK
+999 DDNDK
-1013 NKNKEEDS
+1013 
-1021 EDDDD
+1021 EDDKSD

>member
-1 MLRKKIDDKIQ
+1 MIRKKIDDKIQ

-17 CISQNERAMF
+17 SISKNERSMF
-27 LIIGDKSRD
+27 LIIGDKGRD

-46 KLNPGKKLN
+46 QINPGKKLN

-97 ISTADIKFCYYHDTQ
+97 ISTADIKFCYYHETQ
-112 RILGTTYGMLILQDF
+112 RILGTTFGMLILQDF

-138 IETVQGGGIII
+138 IETVQGGGVII

-166 DVHARY
+166 DVHDRY
-172 RTENN
+172 RTEKN

-192 TSCQNCLVVDDELN
+192 TSCKNVLAVDDELN
-206 LLPITNSM
+206 LLPITNNM
-214 KNMVSL
+214 KNMVI
-220 ENKIDENEE
+220 EEKAIDESEE
-229 NVFISKREKELN
+229 NIFISKREKELN

-247 LNKNPIGPLLNLCKT
+247 QNKNPIGPLLNLCKT

-267 AIMCLIDI
+267 AIMCLVDI
-275 ISEKNNKNTV
+275 ISEKNPKNTV

-297 SMGLAVASAIVYG
+297 SMGLGVAGAVVYG

-333 GLTELN
+333 GLNALN
-339 YVEHKDYVVQEGTGE
+339 YTEHKDYIIQEGTGD
-354 FKGSIVNIQ
+354 FKGSIIS
-363 INKNHK
+363 IDIIKDHK
-369 QTIRYIMPTDILI
+369 QTIKYILPTDILL
-382 FQMAELLIIDEAAA
+382 FQLAELLIIDEAAA

-403 RIMPDCLT
+403 RILPDCVT

-426 LSIKLIDDLR
+426 LSIKLIDEMR
-436 NKQSVSGSRILKEI
+436 NNQKMSGSRILKEI
-450 SLSQAIRYADNDPVE
+450 SLSQAIRYADNDPIE
-465 LWLNKLLLLDA
+465 LWLNKLLILDA
-476 TNAESFEDSMEDPSK
+476 TSAESFEDSLEDPSK
-491 LELYLVNRDTLFSY
+491 LELYMVNRDTLFSY

-514 KIMSLFVSSHYKNT
+514 KIMSLFVSSHYKNS

-535 SDAPAHK
+535 SDAPSHK
-542 IFVLCKSIDKQRK
+542 IFVLCKALDKQK
-555 SKGLPDVYCAIQVCE
+555 KAKGLPDIYCAIQVCE

-597 ISDHYQ
+597 ISEHYQ

-615 VRIVCHP
+615 VRIACHP
-622 DCQRMGYGTKALQ
+622 DCQRMGYGSKALE
-635 LLSNYYEGKFIK
+635 LLSHYYEGKFIK
-647 IDIDEEEEDE
+647 LDDDEEIEESGDE
-657 EENKDNKEKEGKK
+657 KEKTGKK
-670 KLKPLLSKLEDV
+670 KLKPLLSKLEDI

-694 GLTDNLFNFWNKNG
+694 GLTNTLYNFWQKNG

-719 TITGEHSC
+719 SITGEHSC

-734 EGNIKTLT
+734 EGNIKLLT
-742 DINLDENNDKKNI
+742 EDINTNNNNQKI
-755 KWFQPFSIDFKHRL
+755 KWFIPFSVDFKHRL

-778 KLNIKLCLSILDPP
+778 KLNIKLCLSILEPR
-792 ITTSTATEKDEDDD
+792 ITTSTANDDDNGNEDDIAGNKKD
-806 DLHQKSMKKDE
+806 MKKSE

-847 PIIAHLYFNKKIFVS
+847 PTIANLYFNKKIYVP

-881 DGIAEEFNI
+881 DEIVQEFNI
-890 ETNQLLAMFNKMVKK
+890 EINQLLAMFNKMVKK
-905 FVTYIKNIYNKDIE
+905 FVNYIKNVYQKDIE
-919 MEEEEQNKK
+919 MEEEKDYAE
-928 NKEVLKTKR
+928 NKEILKTKNEFG
-937 KEYSGNILKEM
+937 KNILKEM
-948 QKELKGEGDKINEKN
+948 QKELKGEGDKIIEKDR
-963 KETRKKYMEEKLKKM
+963 ETKKKYMEEKLKKM
-978 EKNEIMNKK
+978 EQKQELTKKK
-987 RKRDNKKEKNEE
+987 RKREKTKEKENNDDKKEK
-999 DSEKDSDEDKNKDK
+999 EKDSESDMSD
-1013 NKNKEEDS
+1013 
-1021 EDDDD
+1021 

>member
-1 MLRKKIDDKIQ
+1 MIRKKIDDKIQ

-17 CISQNERAMF
+17 CISRNERAMF

-70 RKKMKKIKKQMNK
+70 RKKMKKIKKQMNR
-83 GVFELNDENAFDLF
+83 GVFEVNDENAFDLF
-97 ISTADIKFCYYHDTQ
+97 ISTADIKFCYYNETQ
-112 RILGTTYGMLILQDF
+112 RILGTTFGMLILQDF

-192 TSCQNCLVVDDELN
+192 TSCQNCLLLDDELN

-220 ENKIDENEE
+220 EKKIDENEE
-229 NVFISKREKELN
+229 NVFITKREKELN
-241 DLKKSL
+241 DLKKSF
-247 LNKNPIGPLLNLCKT
+247 LNKNPIGPLINLCKT

-267 AIMCLIDI
+267 ATMCLIDI

-285 SLTSGRGRGKSS
+285 SITSGRGRGKSS
-297 SMGLAVASAIVYG
+297 SMGLAVSSAIVYG
-310 YSNIIITAPS
+310 YSNIIVTAPS

-333 GLTELN
+333 GLNELN
-339 YVEHKDYVVQEGTGE
+339 FTEHKDYIIQEGTGE

-369 QTIRYIMPTDILI
+369 QTIRYILPTDILL
-382 FQMAELLIIDEAAA
+382 FQMSELLIIDEAAA

-436 NKQSVSGSRILKEI
+436 NKQSIGGSGSRILKEI

-465 LWLNKLLLLDA
+465 FWLNKLLLLDA
-476 TNAESFEDSMEDPSK
+476 TNAENFEDSMEDPSK

-555 SKGLPDVYCAIQVCE
+555 AKGLPDVYCAIQVCE
-570 EGGISKDVILTN
+570 EGGIAKDVISAN

-603 DQEFAHMTSIRI
+603 DKEFAHMTSIRV
-615 VRIVCHP
+615 VRIACHP

-635 LLSNYYEGKFIK
+635 LLSQYYEGKFIK
-647 IDIDEEEEDE
+647 IDIDENDDDNEDDKDK
-657 EENKDNKEKEGKK
+657 NKDGKK

-694 GLTDNLFNFWNKNG
+694 GLTNNLFNFWNKNG

-719 TITGEHSC
+719 SITGEHSC

-742 DINLDENNDKKNI
+742 EINLEENNKKNI
-755 KWFQPFSIDFKHRL
+755 KWFIPFSNDFKHRL

-792 ITTSTATEKDEDDD
+792 TTTSTAIEKEENEENEGGE
-806 DLHQKSMKKDE
+806 KYMKKNE

-832 YSRNMTNYNMIIDLI
+832 YSRNMTNYNMIIDLV

-875 LQRKSF
+875 LQRKNF
-881 DGIAEEFNI
+881 DSIAEEFNI
-890 ETNQLLAMFNKMVKK
+890 EINQLLAMFNKMIKK
-905 FVTYIKNIYNKDIE
+905 FVAYIKNIYQKDIE
-919 MEEEEQNKK
+919 NEEEEQNKN
-928 NKEVLKTKR
+928 NKEILKTKK

-948 QKELKGEGDKINEKN
+948 QKELKGEGDKIIEKD
-963 KETRKKYMEEKLKKM
+963 KETRKKYMEEKLKKLAKKEM
-978 EKNEIMNKK
+978 MNKK
-987 RKRDNKKEKNEE
+987 RKRDKKKEEKLNSDEE
-999 DSEKDSDEDKNKDK
+999 DDKEDDKDNDDNKDK
-1013 NKNKEEDS
+1013 DDDS
-1021 EDDDD
+1021 EI

>member
-1 MLRKKIDDKIQ
+1 MIRKKIDDKIQ

-17 CISQNERAMF
+17 SISKNERSMF
-27 LIIGDKSRD
+27 LIIGDKGRD

-46 KLNPGKKLN
+46 QINPGKKLN

-97 ISTADIKFCYYHDTQ
+97 ISTADIKFCYYHETQ
-112 RILGTTYGMLILQDF
+112 RILGTTFGMLILQDF

-138 IETVQGGGIII
+138 IETVQGGGVII

-166 DVHARY
+166 DVHDRY
-172 RTENN
+172 RTEKN

-192 TSCQNCLVVDDELN
+192 TSCKNVLAVDDELN
-206 LLPITNSM
+206 LLPITNNM
-214 KNMVSL
+214 KNMVI
-220 ENKIDENEE
+220 EEKAIDESEE
-229 NVFISKREKELN
+229 NIFISKREKELN

-247 LNKNPIGPLLNLCKT
+247 QNKNPIGPLLNLCKT

-267 AIMCLIDI
+267 AIMCLVDI
-275 ISEKNNKNTV
+275 ISEKNPKNTV

-297 SMGLAVASAIVYG
+297 SMGLGVAGAVVYG

-333 GLTELN
+333 GLNALN
-339 YVEHKDYVVQEGTGE
+339 YTEHKDYIIQEGTGD
-354 FKGSIVNIQ
+354 FKGSIIS
-363 INKNHK
+363 IDIIKDHK
-369 QTIRYIMPTDILI
+369 QTIKYILPTDILL
-382 FQMAELLIIDEAAA
+382 FQLAELLIIDEAAA

-403 RIMPDCLT
+403 RILPDCVT

-426 LSIKLIDDLR
+426 LSIKLIDEMR
-436 NKQSVSGSRILKEI
+436 NNQKMSGSRILKEI
-450 SLSQAIRYADNDPVE
+450 SLSQAIRYADNDPIE
-465 LWLNKLLLLDA
+465 LWLNKLLILDA
-476 TNAESFEDSMEDPSK
+476 TSAESFEDSLEDPSK
-491 LELYLVNRDTLFSY
+491 LELYMVNRDTLFSY

-514 KIMSLFVSSHYKNT
+514 KIMSLFVSSHYKNS

-535 SDAPAHK
+535 SDAPSHK
-542 IFVLCKSIDKQRK
+542 IFVLCKALDKQK
-555 SKGLPDVYCAIQVCE
+555 KAKGLPDIYCAIQVCE

-597 ISDHYQ
+597 ISEHYQ

-615 VRIVCHP
+615 VRIACHP
-622 DCQRMGYGTKALQ
+622 DCQRMGYGSKALE
-635 LLSNYYEGKFIK
+635 LLSHYYEGKFIK
-647 IDIDEEEEDE
+647 LEDNEEIEESGDE
-657 EENKDNKEKEGKK
+657 KEKTGKK
-670 KLKPLLSKLEDV
+670 KLKPLLSKLEDI

-694 GLTDNLFNFWNKNG
+694 GLTNTLYNFWQKNG

-719 TITGEHSC
+719 SITGEHSC
-727 IMIKPLN
+727 IMIKPIN
-734 EGNIKTLT
+734 EGNIKLLT
-742 DINLDENNDKKNI
+742 EDINTNNNNQKI
-755 KWFQPFSIDFKHRL
+755 KWFIPFSVDFKHRL

-778 KLNIKLCLSILDPP
+778 KLNIKLCLSILEPH
-792 ITTSTATEKDEDDD
+792 ITTSTAYDDDNGNEDDIAGNKKD
-806 DLHQKSMKKDE
+806 MKKSE

-847 PIIAHLYFNKKIFVS
+847 PTIANLYFNKKIYVP

-881 DGIAEEFNI
+881 DEIVQEFNI
-890 ETNQLLAMFNKMVKK
+890 EINQLLAMFNKMVKK
-905 FVTYIKNIYNKDIE
+905 FVNYIKNVYQKDIE
-919 MEEEEQNKK
+919 MEEEKDYAE
-928 NKEVLKTKR
+928 NKEILKTKNEFG
-937 KEYSGNILKEM
+937 KNILKEM
-948 QKELKGEGDKINEKN
+948 QKELKGEGDKIIEKDR
-963 KETRKKYMEEKLKKM
+963 ETKKKYMEEKLKKM
-978 EKNEIMNKK
+978 EQKQELTKKK
-987 RKRDNKKEKNEE
+987 RKREKTKEKENNDDKKEK
-999 DSEKDSDEDKNKDK
+999 EKDSESDMSD
-1013 NKNKEEDS
+1013 
-1021 EDDDD
+1021 

>member
-1 MLRKKIDDKIQ
+1 MIRKKIDDKIQ

-17 CISQNERAMF
+17 SISKNERSMF
-27 LIIGDKSRD
+27 LIIGDKGRD

-46 KLNPGKKLN
+46 QINPGKKLN
-55 ILWCYKNELGFSNHA
+55 ILWCYKSELGFSNHA

-97 ISTADIKFCYYHDTQ
+97 ISTADIKFCYYNETQ
-112 RILGTTYGMLILQDF
+112 RILGSTFGMLILQDF

-138 IETVQGGGIII
+138 IETIQGGGVII

-166 DVHARY
+166 DVHDRY
-172 RTENN
+172 RTEKN

-192 TSCQNCLVVDDELN
+192 TSCTNVLAVDDELN
-206 LLPITNSM
+206 LLPITDNM
-214 KNMVSL
+214 KNMSIQ
-220 ENKIDENEE
+220 EKTIDEEEE
-229 NVFISKREKELN
+229 NIFISKREKELN
-241 DLKKSL
+241 DLKKTLQS
-247 LNKNPIGPLLNLCKT
+247 KNPIGPLLNLCKT

-267 AIMCLIDI
+267 AIMLLIDI
-275 ISEKNNKNTV
+275 ISEKNPKNTV

-297 SMGLAVASAIVYG
+297 SMGLAVAGGVVYG

-333 GLTELN
+333 GLNVLN
-339 YVEHKDYVVQEGTGE
+339 YVEHKDYTIQEGTGE
-354 FKGSIVNIQ
+354 FKGSIIS
-363 INKNHK
+363 IDIIKNHK
-369 QTIRYIMPTDILI
+369 QTIRYILPTDILL
-382 FQMAELLIIDEAAA
+382 FQLAELLIIDEAAA
-396 IPLNIVK
+396 IPLNIIK
-403 RIMPDCLT
+403 RILPDCVT

-426 LSIKLIDDLR
+426 LSIKLIDEMR
-436 NKQSVSGSRILKEI
+436 NNQKMSGSRILKEI
-450 SLSQAIRYADNDPVE
+450 SLNQAIRYADNDPIE
-465 LWLNKLLLLDA
+465 LWLNKLLILDA
-476 TNAESFEDSMEDPSK
+476 TSAESFEDSMEDPSK

-514 KIMSLFVSSHYKNT
+514 KIMSLFVSSHYKNS

-535 SDAPAHK
+535 SDAPSHK
-542 IFVLCKSIDKQRK
+542 IFVLCKSLDKQK
-555 SKGLPDVYCAIQVCE
+555 KAKGLPDIYCAIQVCE

-603 DQEFAHMTSIRI
+603 DQEFAKMTSIRV
-615 VRIVCHP
+615 VRIACHP
-622 DCQRMGYGTKALQ
+622 DCQRMGYGSKALE
-635 LLSNYYEGKFIK
+635 LLSQYYEGKFFK
-647 IDIDEEEEDE
+647 LDEDE
-657 EENKDNKEKEGKK
+657 EMEESNEEKKGKK
-670 KLKPLLSKLEDV
+670 KLKPLLSKLEDI

-694 GLTDNLFNFWNKNG
+694 GLTNNLYNFWHKNG

-719 TITGEHSC
+719 SITGEHSC

-734 EGNIKTLT
+734 EGNIKLLT
-742 DINLDENNDKKNI
+742 EDISNNNNQKI
-755 KWFQPFSIDFKHRL
+755 KWFNPFSVDFKHRL

-778 KLNIKLCLSILDPP
+778 KLNIKLCLSLLEPP
-792 ITTSTATEKDEDDD
+792 ITTSTANDKDDNDNDDD
-806 DLHQKSMKKDE
+806 NSENKKDMKKNE

-847 PIIAHLYFNKKIFVS
+847 PIIANLYFNKKIFVP

-875 LQRKSF
+875 LQRKNF
-881 DGIAEEFNI
+881 DEIVQEFNI
-890 ETNQLLAMFNKMVKK
+890 EIKQLLAMFNKMVKK
-905 FVTYIKNIYNKDIE
+905 FVTYIKNIYQKDIE
-919 MEEEEQNKK
+919 MEEEKDNEK
-928 NKEVLKTKR
+928 NKEILKTK
-937 KEYSGNILKEM
+937 KNEFSGNILKEM
-948 QKELKGEGDKINEKN
+948 QKELKGEGDKIIEKDR
-963 KETRKKYMEEKLKKM
+963 ETRKKYMEEKLKKM
-978 EKNEIMNKK
+978 EKKEEMTKKK
-987 RKRDNKKEKNEE
+987 RKREKTKNE
-999 DSEKDSDEDKNKDK
+999 DDNDK
-1013 NKNKEEDS
+1013 
-1021 EDDDD
+1021 EDDKSD

>member
-1 MLRKKIDDKIQ
+1 MIRKKIDDKIQ

-17 CISQNERAMF
+17 SISKNERSMF
-27 LIIGDKSRD
+27 LIIGDKGRD

-46 KLNPGKKLN
+46 QINPGKKLN
-55 ILWCYKNELGFSNHA
+55 ILWCYKSELGFSNHA

-97 ISTADIKFCYYHDTQ
+97 ISTADIKFCYYNETQ
-112 RILGTTYGMLILQDF
+112 RILGSTFGMLILQDF

-138 IETVQGGGIII
+138 IETVQGGGVII

-166 DVHARY
+166 DVHDRY
-172 RTENN
+172 RTEKN

-192 TSCQNCLVVDDELN
+192 TSCTNVLAVDDELN
-206 LLPITNSM
+206 LLPITDNM
-214 KNMVSL
+214 KNMSIQ
-220 ENKIDENEE
+220 EKTIDEEEE
-229 NVFISKREKELN
+229 NIFISKREKELN
-241 DLKKSL
+241 DLKKTLQS
-247 LNKNPIGPLLNLCKT
+247 KNPIGPLLNLCKT

-267 AIMCLIDI
+267 AIMLLIDI
-275 ISEKNNKNTV
+275 ISEKNPKNTV

-297 SMGLAVASAIVYG
+297 SMGLAVAGGVVYG

-333 GLTELN
+333 GLNVLN
-339 YVEHKDYVVQEGTGE
+339 YVEHKDYTIQEGTGE
-354 FKGSIVNIQ
+354 FKGSIISID

-369 QTIRYIMPTDILI
+369 QTIRYILPTDILL
-382 FQMAELLIIDEAAA
+382 FQLAELLIIDEAAA

-403 RIMPDCLT
+403 RILPDCVT

-426 LSIKLIDDLR
+426 LSIKLIDEMR
-436 NKQSVSGSRILKEI
+436 NNQKMSGSRILKEI
-450 SLSQAIRYADNDPVE
+450 SLNQAIRYADNDPIE
-465 LWLNKLLLLDA
+465 LWLNKLLILDA
-476 TNAESFEDSMEDPSK
+476 TSAESFEDSMEDPSK

-514 KIMSLFVSSHYKNT
+514 KIMSLFVSSHYKNS

-535 SDAPAHK
+535 SDAPSHK
-542 IFVLCKSIDKQRK
+542 IFVLCKSLDKQK
-555 SKGLPDVYCAIQVCE
+555 KAKGLPDIYCAIQVCE

-603 DQEFAHMTSIRI
+603 DQEFAKMTSIRV
-615 VRIVCHP
+615 VRIACHP
-622 DCQRMGYGTKALQ
+622 DCQRMGYGSKALE
-635 LLSNYYEGKFIK
+635 LLSQYYEGKFFK
-647 IDIDEEEEDE
+647 LDEDE
-657 EENKDNKEKEGKK
+657 EMEESNEEKKGKK
-670 KLKPLLSKLEDV
+670 KLKPLLSKLEDI

-694 GLTDNLFNFWNKNG
+694 GLTNNLYNFWQKNG

-719 TITGEHSC
+719 SITGEHSC

-734 EGNIKTLT
+734 EGNIKLLT
-742 DINLDENNDKKNI
+742 EDISNNNNQKI
-755 KWFQPFSIDFKHRL
+755 KWFNPFSVDFKHRL

-778 KLNIKLCLSILDPP
+778 KLNIKLCLSLLEPP
-792 ITTSTATEKDEDDD
+792 ITTSTANDKDDNDNDDD
-806 DLHQKSMKKDE
+806 NSENKKDMKKNE

-847 PIIAHLYFNKKIFVS
+847 PIIANLYFNKKIFVP

-875 LQRKSF
+875 LQRKNF
-881 DGIAEEFNI
+881 DEIVQEFNI
-890 ETNQLLAMFNKMVKK
+890 EIKQLLAMFNKMVKK
-905 FVTYIKNIYNKDIE
+905 FVTYIKNIYQKDIK
-919 MEEEEQNKK
+919 MEEEKDNEK
-928 NKEVLKTKR
+928 NKEILKTK
-937 KEYSGNILKEM
+937 KNEFSGNILKEM
-948 QKELKGEGDKINEKN
+948 QKELKGEGDKIIEKDR
-963 KETRKKYMEEKLKKM
+963 ETRKKYMEEKLKKM
-978 EKNEIMNKK
+978 EKKEEMTKKK
-987 RKRDNKKEKNEE
+987 RKREKTKNE
-999 DSEKDSDEDKNKDK
+999 DDNDK
-1013 NKNKEEDS
+1013 
-1021 EDDDD
+1021 EDDKSD

>member
-1 MLRKKIDDKIQ
+1 MIRKKIDDKIQ

-17 CISQNERAMF
+17 SISKNERSMF
-27 LIIGDKSRD
+27 LIIGDKGRD

-46 KLNPGKKLN
+46 QINPGKKLN

-97 ISTADIKFCYYHDTQ
+97 ISTADIKFCYYHETQ
-112 RILGTTYGMLILQDF
+112 RILGTTFGMLILQDF

-138 IETVQGGGIII
+138 IETIQGGGVII

-166 DVHARY
+166 DVHDRY
-172 RTENN
+172 RTEKN

-192 TSCQNCLVVDDELN
+192 TSCKNVLAVDDELN
-206 LLPITNSM
+206 LLPITNNM
-214 KNMVSL
+214 KNMVI
-220 ENKIDENEE
+220 EEKAIDESEE
-229 NVFISKREKELN
+229 NIFISKREKELN

-247 LNKNPIGPLLNLCKT
+247 QNKNPIGPLLNLCKT

-267 AIMCLIDI
+267 AIMCLVDI
-275 ISEKNNKNTV
+275 ISEKNPKNTV

-297 SMGLAVASAIVYG
+297 SMGLGVAGAVVYG

-333 GLTELN
+333 GLNALN
-339 YVEHKDYVVQEGTGE
+339 YTEHKDYIIQEGTGD
-354 FKGSIVNIQ
+354 FKGSIIS
-363 INKNHK
+363 IDIIKDHK
-369 QTIRYIMPTDILI
+369 QTIKYILPTDILL
-382 FQMAELLIIDEAAA
+382 FQLAELLIIDEAAA

-403 RIMPDCLT
+403 RILPDCVT

-426 LSIKLIDDLR
+426 LSIKLIDEMR
-436 NKQSVSGSRILKEI
+436 NNQKMSGSRILKEI
-450 SLSQAIRYADNDPVE
+450 SLSQAIRYADNDPIE
-465 LWLNKLLLLDA
+465 LWLNKLLILDA
-476 TNAESFEDSMEDPSK
+476 TSAESFEDSLEDPSK
-491 LELYLVNRDTLFSY
+491 LELYMVNRDTLFSY

-514 KIMSLFVSSHYKNT
+514 KIMSLFVSSHYKNS

-535 SDAPAHK
+535 SDAPSHK
-542 IFVLCKSIDKQRK
+542 IFVLCKALDKQK
-555 SKGLPDVYCAIQVCE
+555 KAKGLPDIYCAIQVCE

-597 ISDHYQ
+597 ISEHYQ

-615 VRIVCHP
+615 VRVACHP
-622 DCQRMGYGTKALQ
+622 DCQRMGYGSKALE
-635 LLSNYYEGKFIK
+635 LLSHYYEGKFIK
-647 IDIDEEEEDE
+647 LEDNEEIEESGDE
-657 EENKDNKEKEGKK
+657 KEKTGKK
-670 KLKPLLSKLEDV
+670 KLKPLLSKLEDI

-694 GLTDNLFNFWNKNG
+694 GLTNTLYNFWQKNG

-719 TITGEHSC
+719 SITGEHSC

-734 EGNIKTLT
+734 EGNIKLLT
-742 DINLDENNDKKNI
+742 EDINTNNNNQKI
-755 KWFQPFSIDFKHRL
+755 KWFIPFSVDFKHRL

-778 KLNIKLCLSILDPP
+778 KLNIKLCLSILEPH
-792 ITTSTATEKDEDDD
+792 ITTSTANDDDNGNEDDIAGNKKD
-806 DLHQKSMKKDE
+806 MKKSE

-847 PIIAHLYFNKKIFVS
+847 PIIAHLYFNRKIFVS

-875 LQRKSF
+875 LQRKNF
-881 DGIAEEFNI
+881 DNIAEEFNI

-905 FVTYIKNIYNKDIE
+905 FVAYIKNIYQKDIE
-919 MEEEEQNKK
+919 MEEEKDYAE
-928 NKEVLKTKR
+928 NKEILKTKNEFG
-937 KEYSGNILKEM
+937 KNILKEM
-948 QKELKGEGDKINEKN
+948 QKELKGEGDKIIEKDR
-963 KETRKKYMEEKLKKM
+963 ETKKKYMEEKLKKM
-978 EKNEIMNKK
+978 EQKQELTKKK
-987 RKRDNKKEKNEE
+987 RKREKTKEKENNDDKKEK
-999 DSEKDSDEDKNKDK
+999 EKDSESDMSD
-1013 NKNKEEDS
+1013 
-1021 EDDDD
+1021 

>member
-1 MLRKKIDDKIQ
+1 MIRKNIDDKIQ

-17 CISQNERAMF
+17 CISRNERAMF
-27 LIIGDKSRD
+27 LIIGDKGRD

-55 ILWCYKNELGFSNHA
+55 ILWCYKNELAFSNHA
-70 RKKMKKIKKQMNK
+70 RKKMRKIKKQMNK

-97 ISTADIKFCYYHDTQ
+97 ISTADIKFCYYHETQ
-112 RILGTTYGMLILQDF
+112 RILGTTFGMLILQDF

-138 IETVQGGGIII
+138 IETVQGGGIIV

-220 ENKIDENEE
+220 EKNIDEKEE
-229 NVFISKREKELN
+229 NVFITEREKELN

-267 AIMCLIDI
+267 SIMCLIDT

-285 SLTSGRGRGKSS
+285 SITSGRGRGKSS
-297 SMGLAVASAIVYG
+297 SMGLAVASSIVYG
-310 YSNIIITAPS
+310 YSNIIVTAPS

-333 GLTELN
+333 GLNELN
-339 YVEHKDYVVQEGTGE
+339 FVEHKDYIIQEGTGE

-363 INKNHK
+363 INRNHK
-369 QTIRYIMPTDILI
+369 QTIRYILPTDILI

-436 NKQSVSGSRILKEI
+436 SKQSMSGSRILKEI
-450 SLSQAIRYADNDPVE
+450 SLTQAIRYADNDPVE

-476 TNAESFEDSMEDPSK
+476 TNADSFEDSLEDPNK

-603 DQEFAHMTSIRI
+603 DQEFAHMTSIRV
-615 VRIVCHP
+615 VRIACHP

-635 LLSNYYEGKFIK
+635 LLSQYYEGKFIK
-647 IDIDEEEEDE
+647 IDADEN
-657 EENKDNKEKEGKK
+657 EENEDNNKDKEKEGKK
-670 KLKPLLSKLEDV
+670 KLKPLLSKLEDI

-694 GLTDNLFNFWNKNG
+694 GLTNNLYNFWNKNG

-742 DINLDENNDKKNI
+742 EINLDEEENNKKNI
-755 KWFQPFSIDFKHRL
+755 KWFIPFSTDFKHRL

-792 ITTSTATEKDEDDD
+792 ITTSTAVEKNENEEN
-806 DLHQKSMKKDE
+806 QSVEKIMNKSE

-881 DGIAEEFNI
+881 DNIAEEFNI
-890 ETNQLLAMFNKMVKK
+890 ESNQLLAMFNKMVKK
-905 FVTYIKNIYNKDIE
+905 FVSYIKNIYQKNIE
-919 MEEEEQNKK
+919 IEDEEQNKK
-928 NKEVLKTKR
+928 NKEVLKTKQN
-937 KEYSGNILKEM
+937 EYNGNILKEM
-948 QKELKGEGDKINEKN
+948 QKELKGEGDKIIKKD
-963 KETRKKYMEEKLKKM
+963 KETKKKYMEEKLKKL
-978 EKNEIMNKK
+978 EKMEIMNKK
-987 RKRDNKKEKNEE
+987 RKRDKKEEKESESEE
-999 DSEKDSDEDKNKDK
+999 DDKNKDD
-1013 NKNKEEDS
+1013 ES
-1021 EDDDD
+1021 ED

>member
-1 MLRKKIDDKIQ
+1 MIRKKIDDKIQ

-17 CISQNERAMF
+17 SISKNERSMF
-27 LIIGDKSRD
+27 LIIGDKGRD

-46 KLNPGKKLN
+46 QINPGKKLN
-55 ILWCYKNELGFSNHA
+55 ILWCYKSELGFSNHA

-97 ISTADIKFCYYHDTQ
+97 ISTADIKFCYYNETQ
-112 RILGTTYGMLILQDF
+112 RILGSTFGMLILQDF

-166 DVHARY
+166 DVHDRY
-172 RTENN
+172 RTEKN

-192 TSCQNCLVVDDELN
+192 TSCTNVLAVDDELN
-206 LLPITNSM
+206 LLPITDNM
-214 KNMVSL
+214 KNMSIQ
-220 ENKIDENEE
+220 EKTIDEEEE
-229 NVFISKREKELN
+229 NIFISKREKELN
-241 DLKKSL
+241 DLKKTLQS
-247 LNKNPIGPLLNLCKT
+247 KNPIGPLLNLCKT

-267 AIMCLIDI
+267 AIMLLIDI
-275 ISEKNNKNTV
+275 ISEKNPKNTV

-297 SMGLAVASAIVYG
+297 SMGLAVAGGVVYG

-333 GLTELN
+333 GLNVLN
-339 YVEHKDYVVQEGTGE
+339 YVEHKDYTIQEGTGE
-354 FKGSIVNIQ
+354 FKGSIIS
-363 INKNHK
+363 IDIIKNHK
-369 QTIRYIMPTDILI
+369 QTIRYILPTDILL
-382 FQMAELLIIDEAAA
+382 FQLAELLIIDEAAA

-403 RIMPDCLT
+403 RILPDCVT

-426 LSIKLIDDLR
+426 LSIKLIDEMR
-436 NKQSVSGSRILKEI
+436 NNQKMSGSRILKEI
-450 SLSQAIRYADNDPVE
+450 SLNQAIRYADNDPIE
-465 LWLNKLLLLDA
+465 LWLNKLLILDA
-476 TNAESFEDSMEDPSK
+476 TSAESFEDSMEDPSK

-514 KIMSLFVSSHYKNT
+514 KIMSLFVSSHYKNS

-535 SDAPAHK
+535 SDAPSHK
-542 IFVLCKSIDKQRK
+542 IFVLCKSLDKQK
-555 SKGLPDVYCAIQVCE
+555 KAKGLPDIYCAIQVCE

-603 DQEFAHMTSIRI
+603 DQEFAKMTSIRV
-615 VRIVCHP
+615 VRIACHP
-622 DCQRMGYGTKALQ
+622 DCQRMGYGSKALE
-635 LLSNYYEGKFIK
+635 LLSQYYEGKFFK
-647 IDIDEEEEDE
+647 LDEDE
-657 EENKDNKEKEGKK
+657 EMEESNEEKKGKK
-670 KLKPLLSKLEDV
+670 KLKPLLSKLEDI

-694 GLTDNLFNFWNKNG
+694 GLTNNLYNFWQKNG

-719 TITGEHSC
+719 SITGEHSC

-734 EGNIKTLT
+734 EGNIKLLT
-742 DINLDENNDKKNI
+742 EDISNNNNQRI
-755 KWFQPFSIDFKHRL
+755 KWFNPFSVDFKHRL

-778 KLNIKLCLSILDPP
+778 KLNIKLCLSLLEPP
-792 ITTSTATEKDEDDD
+792 ITTSTANDKDDNDNDDD
-806 DLHQKSMKKDE
+806 NSENKKIMKKNE

-847 PIIAHLYFNKKIFVS
+847 PIIANLYFNKKIFVP

-875 LQRKSF
+875 LQRKNF
-881 DGIAEEFNI
+881 DEIVQEFNI
-890 ETNQLLAMFNKMVKK
+890 EISQLLAMFNKMVKK
-905 FVTYIKNIYNKDIE
+905 FVTYIKNIYQKDIE
-919 MEEEEQNKK
+919 MEEEKDNEK
-928 NKEVLKTKR
+928 NKEILKTK
-937 KEYSGNILKEM
+937 KNEFSGNILKEM
-948 QKELKGEGDKINEKN
+948 QKELKGEGDKIIEKDR
-963 KETRKKYMEEKLKKM
+963 ETRKKYMEEKLKKM
-978 EKNEIMNKK
+978 EKKEEMTKKK
-987 RKRDNKKEKNEE
+987 RKREKTKNE
-999 DSEKDSDEDKNKDK
+999 DDNDK
-1013 NKNKEEDS
+1013 
-1021 EDDDD
+1021 EDDKSD

>member
-1 MLRKKIDDKIQ
+1 
-12 ILLKN
+12 
-17 CISQNERAMF
+17 
-27 LIIGDKSRD
+27 
-36 QISNLHNFYS
+36 
-46 KLNPGKKLN
+46 
-55 ILWCYKNELGFSNHA
+55 
-70 RKKMKKIKKQMNK
+70 MKKIKKQMNK

-97 ISTADIKFCYYHDTQ
+97 ISTADIKFCYYHETQ
-112 RILGTTYGMLILQDF
+112 RILGTTFGMLILQDF

-138 IETVQGGGIII
+138 IETVQGGGVII

-166 DVHARY
+166 DVHDRY
-172 RTENN
+172 RTEKN

-192 TSCQNCLVVDDELN
+192 TSCKNVLAVDDELN
-206 LLPITNSM
+206 LLPITDNM
-214 KNMVSL
+214 KNMVIQ
-220 ENKIDENEE
+220 EKTIDEEEE
-229 NVFISKREKELN
+229 NIFISKREKELN

-247 LNKNPIGPLLNLCKT
+247 QTKNPIGPLLNLCKT

-267 AIMCLIDI
+267 AIMLLIDI
-275 ISEKNNKNTV
+275 ISEKNPKNTV

-297 SMGLAVASAIVYG
+297 SMGLAVAGGVVYG

-333 GLTELN
+333 GLNVLN
-339 YVEHKDYVVQEGTGE
+339 YVEHKDYIIQEGTGD
-354 FKGSIVNIQ
+354 FKGSIIS
-363 INKNHK
+363 IDIIKNHK
-369 QTIRYIMPTDILI
+369 QTIKYILPTDILL
-382 FQMAELLIIDEAAA
+382 FQLAELLIIDEAAA

-403 RIMPDCLT
+403 RILPDCVT

-426 LSIKLIDDLR
+426 LSIKLIDEMR
-436 NKQSVSGSRILKEI
+436 NNQKMSGARILKEI

-465 LWLNKLLLLDA
+465 LWLNKLLILDA
-476 TNAESFEDSMEDPSK
+476 TSAESFEDSMEDPSK

-514 KIMSLFVSSHYKNT
+514 KIMSLFVSSHYKNS

-535 SDAPAHK
+535 SDAPSHK
-542 IFVLCKSIDKQRK
+542 IFVLCKSLDKQK
-555 SKGLPDVYCAIQVCE
+555 KAKGLPDIYVAIQVCE
-570 EGGISKDVILTN
+570 EGGISKDVIISN

-603 DQEFAHMTSIRI
+603 DQEFAKMTSIRV
-615 VRIVCHP
+615 VRIACHP
-622 DCQRMGYGTKALQ
+622 DCQRMGYGSKALD
-635 LLSNYYEGKFIK
+635 LLSQYYEGKFFK
-647 IDIDEEEEDE
+647 LDEEDE
-657 EENKDNKEKEGKK
+657 EMEESNDEKKGKK

-694 GLTDNLFNFWNKNG
+694 GLTNNLYNFWQKNG

-719 TITGEHSC
+719 SITGEHSC

-734 EGNIKTLT
+734 EGNIKLLT
-742 DINLDENNDKKNI
+742 EDVNNTNQKV
-755 KWFQPFSIDFKHRL
+755 KWFNPFSVDFKHRL

-778 KLNIKLCLSILDPP
+778 KLNIKLCLSLLEPP
-792 ITTSTATEKDEDDD
+792 ITTSTANDKDDIENDEDNSENKKD
-806 DLHQKSMKKDE
+806 MKKNE

-847 PIIAHLYFNKKIFVS
+847 PIIAHLYFNKKIFVP

-875 LQRKSF
+875 LQRKNF
-881 DGIAEEFNI
+881 DEIVQEFNI
-890 ETNQLLAMFNKMVKK
+890 EINQLLAMFNKMVKK
-905 FVTYIKNIYNKDIE
+905 FVGYIKNIYQKDIE
-919 MEEEEQNKK
+919 IEEEKDNEK
-928 NKEVLKTKR
+928 NKEILKTK
-937 KEYSGNILKEM
+937 KNEFGGNILKEM
-948 QKELKGEGDKINEKN
+948 QKELKGEGDKIIEKDR
-963 KETRKKYMEEKLKKM
+963 ETRKKYMEEKLKKM
-978 EKNEIMNKK
+978 EKKEEMTKKK
-987 RKRDNKKEKNEE
+987 RKREKT
-999 DSEKDSDEDKNKDK
+999 KN
-1013 NKNKEEDS
+1013 
-1021 EDDDD
+1021 EDDDIDNDKSD

>member
-1 MLRKKIDDKIQ
+1 MIRKKIDDKIQ

-17 CISQNERAMF
+17 SISKNERSMF
-27 LIIGDKSRD
+27 LIIGDKGRD

-46 KLNPGKKLN
+46 QINPGKKLN

-97 ISTADIKFCYYHDTQ
+97 ISTADIKFCYYHETQ
-112 RILGTTYGMLILQDF
+112 RILGTTFGMLILQDF

-138 IETVQGGGIII
+138 IETVQGGGVII

-166 DVHARY
+166 DVHDRY
-172 RTENN
+172 RTEKN

-192 TSCQNCLVVDDELN
+192 TSCKNVLAVDDELN
-206 LLPITNSM
+206 LLPITNNM
-214 KNMVSL
+214 KNMVI
-220 ENKIDENEE
+220 EEKAIDESEE
-229 NVFISKREKELN
+229 NIFISKREKELN

-247 LNKNPIGPLLNLCKT
+247 QNKNPIGPLLNLCKT

-267 AIMCLIDI
+267 AIMCLVDI
-275 ISEKNNKNTV
+275 ISEKNPKNTV

-297 SMGLAVASAIVYG
+297 SMGLGVAGAVVYG

-333 GLTELN
+333 GLNALN
-339 YVEHKDYVVQEGTGE
+339 YTEHKDYIIQEGTGD
-354 FKGSIVNIQ
+354 FKGSIIS
-363 INKNHK
+363 IDIIKDHK
-369 QTIRYIMPTDILI
+369 QTIKYILPTDILL
-382 FQMAELLIIDEAAA
+382 FQLAELLIIDEAAA

-403 RIMPDCLT
+403 RILPDCVT

-426 LSIKLIDDLR
+426 LSIKLIDEMR
-436 NKQSVSGSRILKEI
+436 NNQKMSGSRILKEI
-450 SLSQAIRYADNDPVE
+450 SLSQAIRYADNDPIE
-465 LWLNKLLLLDA
+465 LWLNKLLILDA
-476 TNAESFEDSMEDPSK
+476 TSAESFEDSLEDPSK
-491 LELYLVNRDTLFSY
+491 LELYMVNRDTLFSY

-514 KIMSLFVSSHYKNT
+514 KIMSLFVSSHYKNS

-535 SDAPAHK
+535 SDAPSHK
-542 IFVLCKSIDKQRK
+542 IFVLCKALDKQK
-555 SKGLPDVYCAIQVCE
+555 KAKGLPDIYCAIQVCE

-597 ISDHYQ
+597 ISEHYQ

-615 VRIVCHP
+615 VRIACHP
-622 DCQRMGYGTKALQ
+622 DCQRMGYGSKALE
-635 LLSNYYEGKFIK
+635 LLSHYYEGKFIK
-647 IDIDEEEEDE
+647 LEDDEEIEESGDE
-657 EENKDNKEKEGKK
+657 KEKTGKK
-670 KLKPLLSKLEDV
+670 KLKPLLSKLEDI

-694 GLTDNLFNFWNKNG
+694 GLTNTLYNFWQKNG

-719 TITGEHSC
+719 SITGEHSC

-734 EGNIKTLT
+734 EGNIKLLT
-742 DINLDENNDKKNI
+742 EDINTNNNNQKI
-755 KWFQPFSIDFKHRL
+755 KWFIPFSVDFKHRL

-778 KLNIKLCLSILDPP
+778 KLNIKLCLSILEPH
-792 ITTSTATEKDEDDD
+792 ITTSTANDDDNGNEDDIAGNKKD
-806 DLHQKSMKKDE
+806 MKKSE

-847 PIIAHLYFNKKIFVS
+847 PTIANLYFNKKIYVP

-881 DGIAEEFNI
+881 DEIVQEFNI
-890 ETNQLLAMFNKMVKK
+890 EINQLLAMFNKMVKK
-905 FVTYIKNIYNKDIE
+905 FVNYIKNVYQKDIE
-919 MEEEEQNKK
+919 MEEEKDYAE
-928 NKEVLKTKR
+928 NKEILKTKNEFG
-937 KEYSGNILKEM
+937 KNILKEM
-948 QKELKGEGDKINEKN
+948 QKELKGEGDKIIEKDR
-963 KETRKKYMEEKLKKM
+963 ETKKKYMEEKLKKM
-978 EKNEIMNKK
+978 EQKQELTKKK
-987 RKRDNKKEKNEE
+987 RKREKTKEKENNDDKKEK
-999 DSEKDSDEDKNKDK
+999 EKDSESDMSD
-1013 NKNKEEDS
+1013 
-1021 EDDDD
+1021 

>member
-1 MLRKKIDDKIQ
+1 MIRKKIDDKIQ

-17 CISQNERAMF
+17 SISKNERSMF
-27 LIIGDKSRD
+27 LIIGDKGRD

-46 KLNPGKKLN
+46 QINPGKKLN

-97 ISTADIKFCYYHDTQ
+97 ISTADIKFCYYNETQ
-112 RILGTTYGMLILQDF
+112 RILGTTFGMLILQDF

-138 IETVQGGGIII
+138 IETVQGGGVII

-166 DVHARY
+166 DVHDRY
-172 RTENN
+172 RTEKN

-192 TSCQNCLVVDDELN
+192 TSCKNVLAVDDELN
-206 LLPITNSM
+206 LLPITDNM
-214 KNMVSL
+214 KNMSIQ
-220 ENKIDENEE
+220 EKTIDEEEE
-229 NVFISKREKELN
+229 NIFISKREKELN
-241 DLKKSL
+241 DLKKTL
-247 LNKNPIGPLLNLCKT
+247 QTKNPIGPLLSLCKT

-267 AIMCLIDI
+267 AIMLLIDI
-275 ISEKNNKNTV
+275 ISEKNPKNTV

-297 SMGLAVASAIVYG
+297 SMGLAVAGGVVYG

-333 GLTELN
+333 GLNVLN
-339 YVEHKDYVVQEGTGE
+339 YVEHKDYIIQEGTGE
-354 FKGSIVNIQ
+354 FKGSIIS
-363 INKNHK
+363 IDIIKNHK
-369 QTIRYIMPTDILI
+369 QTIKYILPTDILL
-382 FQMAELLIIDEAAA
+382 FQLAELLIIDEAAA

-403 RIMPDCLT
+403 RILPDCVT

-426 LSIKLIDDLR
+426 LSIKLIDEMR
-436 NKQSVSGSRILKEI
+436 NNQKMSGSRILKEI
-450 SLSQAIRYADNDPVE
+450 SLNQAIRYADNDPIE
-465 LWLNKLLLLDA
+465 LWLNKLLILDA
-476 TNAESFEDSMEDPSK
+476 TSADSFEDSMEDPSK

-514 KIMSLFVSSHYKNT
+514 KIMSLFVSSHYKNS

-535 SDAPAHK
+535 SDAPSHK
-542 IFVLCKSIDKQRK
+542 IFVLCKSLDKQK
-555 SKGLPDVYCAIQVCE
+555 KAKGLPDIYCAVQVCE
-570 EGGISKDVILTN
+570 EGGIPKDVILTN

-603 DQEFAHMTSIRI
+603 DQEFAKMTSIRI
-615 VRIVCHP
+615 VRIACHP
-622 DCQRMGYGTKALQ
+622 DCQRMGYGSKALD
-635 LLSNYYEGKFIK
+635 LLSQYYEGKFFK
-647 IDIDEEEEDE
+647 LEEDE
-657 EENKDNKEKEGKK
+657 EMEETNDEKKGKK
-670 KLKPLLSKLEDV
+670 KLKPLLNKLEDI

-694 GLTDNLFNFWNKNG
+694 GLTNNLYNFWQKNG

-719 TITGEHSC
+719 SITGEHSC

-734 EGNIKTLT
+734 EGNIKLLT
-742 DINLDENNDKKNI
+742 EDINNNNQKI
-755 KWFQPFSIDFKHRL
+755 KWFNPFSIDFKHRL

-778 KLNIKLCLSILDPP
+778 KLNIKLCLSILEPP
-792 ITTSTATEKDEDDD
+792 ITTSTANEKDDNDNDDD
-806 DLHQKSMKKDE
+806 NLENKKDMKKNE

-847 PIIAHLYFNKKIFVS
+847 PIIAHLYFNKKIYVP

-875 LQRKSF
+875 LQRKNF
-881 DGIAEEFNI
+881 DEIVKEFNI
-890 ETNQLLAMFNKMVKK
+890 EINQLLAMFNKMVKK
-905 FVTYIKNIYNKDIE
+905 FVGYIKNIYQKDIE
-919 MEEEEQNKK
+919 LEEEKDNEK
-928 NKEVLKTKR
+928 NKEVLKTK
-937 KEYSGNILKEM
+937 KTEFSGNILKEM
-948 QKELKGEGDKINEKN
+948 QKELKGEGDKIIEKDR
-963 KETRKKYMEEKLKKM
+963 ETKKKYMEEKLKKM
-978 EKNEIMNKK
+978 EKKEEMTKKK
-987 RKRDNKKEKNEE
+987 RKREKTQ
-999 DSEKDSDEDKNKDK
+999 
-1013 NKNKEEDS
+1013 NKEDIESDNSDS
-1021 EDDDD
+1021 I

>member
-1 MLRKKIDDKIQ
+1 MIRKKIDDKIQ

-17 CISQNERAMF
+17 SISKNERSML
-27 LIIGDKSRD
+27 LIIGDKGRD

-46 KLNPGKKLN
+46 QINPGKKLN

-97 ISTADIKFCYYHDTQ
+97 ISTADIKFCYYHETQ
-112 RILGTTYGMLILQDF
+112 RILGTTFGMLILQDF

-138 IETVQGGGIII
+138 IETVQGGGVII

-166 DVHARY
+166 DVHDRY
-172 RTENN
+172 RTEKN

-192 TSCQNCLVVDDELN
+192 TSCKNVLAVDDELN
-206 LLPITNSM
+206 LLPITNNM
-214 KNMVSL
+214 KNMVI
-220 ENKIDENEE
+220 EEKAIDESEE
-229 NVFISKREKELN
+229 NIFISKREKELN

-247 LNKNPIGPLLNLCKT
+247 QNKNPIGPLLNLCKT

-267 AIMCLIDI
+267 AIMCLVDI
-275 ISEKNNKNTV
+275 ISEKNPKNTV

-297 SMGLAVASAIVYG
+297 SMGLGVAGAVVYG

-333 GLTELN
+333 GLNALN
-339 YVEHKDYVVQEGTGE
+339 YTEHKDYIIQEGTGD
-354 FKGSIVNIQ
+354 FKGSIIS
-363 INKNHK
+363 IDIIKDHK
-369 QTIRYIMPTDILI
+369 QTIKYILPTDILL
-382 FQMAELLIIDEAAA
+382 FQLAELLIIDEAAA

-403 RIMPDCLT
+403 RILPDCVT

-426 LSIKLIDDLR
+426 LSIKLIDEMR
-436 NKQSVSGSRILKEI
+436 NNQKMSGSRILKEI
-450 SLSQAIRYADNDPVE
+450 SLSQAIRYADNDPIE
-465 LWLNKLLLLDA
+465 LWLNKLLILDA
-476 TNAESFEDSMEDPSK
+476 TSAESFEDSLEDPSK
-491 LELYLVNRDTLFSY
+491 LELYMVNRDTLFSY

-514 KIMSLFVSSHYKNT
+514 KIMSLFVSSHYKNS

-535 SDAPAHK
+535 SDAPSHK
-542 IFVLCKSIDKQRK
+542 IFVLCKALDKQK
-555 SKGLPDVYCAIQVCE
+555 KAKGLPDIYCAIQVCE

-597 ISDHYQ
+597 ISEHYQ

-615 VRIVCHP
+615 VRIACHP
-622 DCQRMGYGTKALQ
+622 DCQRMGYGSKALE
-635 LLSNYYEGKFIK
+635 LLSHYYEGKFIK
-647 IDIDEEEEDE
+647 LDDDEEIEESGDE
-657 EENKDNKEKEGKK
+657 KEKTGKK
-670 KLKPLLSKLEDV
+670 KLKPLLSKLEDI

-694 GLTDNLFNFWNKNG
+694 GLTNTLYNFWQKNG

-719 TITGEHSC
+719 SITGEHSC
-727 IMIKPLN
+727 IMIKPIN
-734 EGNIKTLT
+734 EGNIKLLT
-742 DINLDENNDKKNI
+742 EDINTNNNNQKI
-755 KWFQPFSIDFKHRL
+755 KWFIPFSVDFKHRL

-778 KLNIKLCLSILDPP
+778 KLNIKLCLSILEPH
-792 ITTSTATEKDEDDD
+792 ITTSTANDDDNGNEDDIAGNKKD
-806 DLHQKSMKKDE
+806 MKKSE

-847 PIIAHLYFNKKIFVS
+847 PTIANLYFNKKIYVP

-881 DGIAEEFNI
+881 DEIVQEFNI
-890 ETNQLLAMFNKMVKK
+890 EINQLLAMFNKMVKK
-905 FVTYIKNIYNKDIE
+905 FVNYIKNVYQKDIE
-919 MEEEEQNKK
+919 MEEEKDYAE
-928 NKEVLKTKR
+928 NKEILKTKNEFG
-937 KEYSGNILKEM
+937 KNILKEM
-948 QKELKGEGDKINEKN
+948 QKELKGEGDKIIEKDR
-963 KETRKKYMEEKLKKM
+963 ETKKKYMEEKLKKM
-978 EKNEIMNKK
+978 EQKQELTKKK
-987 RKRDNKKEKNEE
+987 RKREKTKEKENNDDKKEK
-999 DSEKDSDEDKNKDK
+999 EKDSESGMSD
-1013 NKNKEEDS
+1013 
-1021 EDDDD
+1021 